1 MLDWMKKL
9 FNKEEEQTAMN
20 KEVPKQIES
29 QPKIPRVNH
38 YTEAREA
45 QMASRNAG
53 KCRFPLIPDDGFDED
68 DVREQPRFEEQ
79 HVQSGVYEDQP
90 TQRGIK
96 VERSRRPYVEKVVA
110 TYEEPEVQYEPDPEP
125 VVKKVSVPSQESSR
139 RPFRPTEMI
148 SPIYGYNRPS
158 VEKKVEKQEEEKER
172 EDLEISVEGKSVV
185 DAWLEKKGYTLSAF
199 SEGQTTTPSSSGR
212 AGNQQEEQNHSKK
225 EEKSVVDQ
233 WLEKNG
239 YEIERQEP
247 VVEEKEVVQE
257 INTPQEVSA
266 DEFLHKTIAERT
278 EDAGKEKDV
287 VVSNENSL
295 QEELVD
301 SQVEHED
308 TILAEEMKCNT
319 EIEKQTSEESVIV
332 KAEEKLEE
340 TIIVE
345 IPEEFAEIAE
355 TEEPEVE
362 VTAETEESEEVEVTA
377 ETEESEEVEVIA
389 EAEESEEVEVTAET
403 EESEEVEVTAETEES
418 EEVEVTAEA
427 EESEEVEV
435 TAETE
440 EFEEVK
446 VIAEAEES
454 EEAEVTTETEES
466 EEVEEIAETE
476 ESEEVE
482 EIAEAEESEE
492 VEVIAEA
499 EESEEVEVTTETEES
514 EEVEVTAETEESEE
528 VEVTAEAEESE
539 EVEVTAETEE
549 FEEVKVIAEAEESEE
564 AEVTT
569 ETEESEE
576 VEEIAETEESEEVE
590 EIAEAEESEEVEV
603 IAEAEESE
611 EVEVTTETEESEE
624 VEVTAETEESEEV
637 EVTAEAE
644 ESEEVEVTAETEE
657 FEEVKVIAEAEE
669 SEEVEEI
676 AEAEESEVEAFVEL
690 EETQPEMV
698 LDEAIEQKS
707 EFIHVAE
714 ADEQTKK
721 DVQSFANVLIAET
734 EENKLVVEEALVAE
748 EQPVVEE
755 APIAEGK
762 PVVEEAPVAEEQLVV
777 EEALVAEEQPVVEE
791 APIAEGKSVVEEAPV
806 AEEQLVVEETT
817 IAEEKPVVPK
827 EEPKRE
833 KKRHVPFNVVMLK
846 QDRTRLMERHAART
860 SVMQPSMGERVENKP
875 VHQVEE
881 SPVQQVVVESRV
893 EEQPVKQVVVD
904 PQVEEQ
910 PMQQVV
916 VEPQVEEQPM
926 QQVVV
931 EPQVKE
937 QPMQQVVV
945 EPQVE
950 VQPMQQVVV
959 EPQVKEQPMQQVVVE
974 PQVKEQPMQQVVV
987 EPQVEEQLG
996 QQMVVE
1002 SQVEEKP
1009 MQQVVVEQV
1018 QKPISSTEVQEKAYV
1033 VNQRENDMRN
1043 VLQTPPTYTV
1053 PPLALLS
1060 IPRQAALD
1068 NKEWLEEQKELLD
1081 TTFNNFH
1088 VGAHVINVSQGPA
1101 VTRFEVQPD
1110 PGVKVNKIT
1119 NLSDDIKLSLAAKDI
1134 RIEAPIPGKSA
1145 IGIEVPNKESKPVFL
1160 REILRSPVFTK
1171 SESPLTVAL
1180 GLDISGDPIVTDIR
1194 KMPHGLIAGAT
1205 GSGKSVCINAIL
1217 TSILYKAKPHEVKL
1231 MLIDP
1236 KMVELAPYNSVPH
1249 LVAPVITDVKAATAA
1264 LKWAVEEMERRY
1276 ELFAHAGARDLTR
1289 YNTIVSERE
1298 IPGETLPYIVI
1309 VIDELADLMMVA
1321 PGDVEEAICR
1331 IAQKARACGIHLL
1344 VATQRPSVDVITGL
1358 IKSNIPTR
1366 IAFTVSSQ
1374 VDSRTIIDIGGA
1386 EKLLGRGD
1394 MLFLGNGTSKP
1405 VRVQGVY
1412 VSDDEIEKTVDHV
1425 KKQMKPNY
1433 LFQQEDL
1440 LAKTEQSE
1448 SEDELFFDACQFV
1461 VEQGG
1466 ASTSSVQRKF
1476 RIGYNR
1482 AARLIEEMESQ
1493 GIISEARGT
1502 KPRDVLISEDEF
1514 AAMQET
1520 NV

>member
-53 KCRFPLIPDDGFDED
+53 KCRFPLVPDNGFDEED
-68 DVREQPRFEEQ
+68 ESEVNRFEEQ
-79 HVQSGVYEDQP
+79 PVQGVTYEEP
-90 TQRGIK
+90 TAQRGIK
-96 VERSRRPYVEKVVA
+96 VERSRRPYVEKVVS
-110 TYEEPEVQYEPDPEP
+110 TYEEPEVQYEPVRES
-125 VVKKVSVPSQESSR
+125 VVKKASVPSQESNR

-158 VEKKVEKQEEEKER
+158 VEKKEEKQEEVKER

-185 DAWLEKKGYTLSAF
+185 DAWLEKKGYTLSDF
-199 SEGQTTTPSSSGR
+199 SEGQAPTSSSHR
-212 AGNQQEEQNHSKK
+212 AANQQGEQQYEENKK

-239 YEIERQEP
+239 YEIERQVP
-247 VVEEKEVVQE
+247 LVEEKEVVQE
-257 INTPQEVSA
+257 ISAPQEVPA
-266 DEFLHKTIAERT
+266 DELLHKTVAEQM
-278 EDAGKEKDV
+278 ESAKLEKDV
-287 VVSNENSL
+287 VVLNENNL
-295 QEELVD
+295 QEELVA
-301 SQVEHED
+301 SKVEHED
-308 TILAEEMKCNT
+308 TILSEEIKRNT
-319 EIEKQTSEESVIV
+319 EIKQPTIEVEKQAPEESVIV

-345 IPEEFAEIAE
+345 IPEE
-355 TEEPEVE
+355 V
-362 VTAETEESEEVEVTA
+362 SK
-377 ETEESEEVEVIA
+377 VEVI
-389 EAEESEEVEVTAET
+389 
-403 EESEEVEVTAETEES
+403 
-418 EEVEVTAEA
+418 
-427 EESEEVEV
+427 
-435 TAETE
+435 AETE
-440 EFEEVK
+440 EFEEVVMETEAPEEVE
-446 VIAEAEES
+446 VITETEES
-454 EEAEVTTETEES
+454 EEAEV
-466 EEVEEIAETE
+466 
-476 ESEEVE
+476 
-482 EIAEAEESEE
+482 IAEAEESEE

-499 EESEEVEVTTETEES
+499 EESEEVEVITETEEL
-514 EEVEVTAETEESEE
+514 
-528 VEVTAEAEESE
+528 
-539 EVEVTAETEE
+539 
-549 FEEVKVIAEAEESEE
+549 EE
-564 AEVTT
+564 AEV
-569 ETEESEE
+569 
-576 VEEIAETEESEEVE
+576 
-590 EIAEAEESEEVEV
+590 IAEAEESEEVEV

-611 EVEVTTETEESEE
+611 EVEVITETEELEEVEVIAETEELEEVEVITETEELEEAEVIEETEESEE
-624 VEVTAETEESEEV
+624 VE
-637 EVTAEAE
+637 
-644 ESEEVEVTAETEE
+644 
-657 FEEVKVIAEAEE
+657 VIAEAEE
-669 SEEVEEI
+669 SEEVEVIAEVEESEEAEVIAETEESEEVEVIAETEELEEAEVIEETEESEEVEVI
-676 AEAEESEVEAFVEL
+676 AEAEESEEVEVIAEVEESEEAEVIAETEESEEVEVIAETKAPVVETFVAL
-690 EETQPEMV
+690 EEIQQEG
-698 LDEAIEQKS
+698 EAIEQKS

-721 DVQSFANVLIAET
+721 DVQSFADVLI
-734 EENKLVVEEALVAE
+734 AE

-755 APIAEGK
+755 APVVEEQPVAEETLVAEEQR
-762 PVVEEAPVAEEQLVV
+762 VVEEAPVAEEQR
-777 EEALVAEEQPVVEE
+777 VVEE
-791 APIAEGKSVVEEAPV
+791 APVVEEQSVVEEAPV
-806 AEEQLVVEETT
+806 VEEQPVAEETPVTEEQ
-817 IAEEKPVVPK
+817 PVVQK

-846 QDRTRLMERHAART
+846 QDRTRLMERHAARANA
-860 SVMQPSMGERVENKP
+860 MQPSANVRVENKP
-875 VHQVEE
+875 VQQEVAEPQVEE
-881 SPVQQVVVESRV
+881 HPVQQVAAEPQMEEHPVQQVVA
-893 EEQPVKQVVVD
+893 K

-910 PMQQVV
+910 TMKQVV
-916 VEPQVEEQPM
+916 AEPQVEERPVQQEVAEPQVEEQPM
-926 QQVVV
+926 QQVVA
-931 EPQVKE
+931 
-937 QPMQQVVV
+937 

-950 VQPMQQVVV
+950 EHSVQQVVA
-959 EPQVKEQPMQQVVVE
+959 
-974 PQVKEQPMQQVVV
+974 
-987 EPQVEEQLG
+987 EPQVEEQ
-996 QQMVVE
+996 
-1002 SQVEEKP
+1002 P
-1009 MQQVVVEQV
+1009 IQQVVVEQV

-1043 VLQTPPTYTV
+1043 VLHTPPTYTV

-1060 IPRQAALD
+1060 IPQQSALD
-1068 NKEWLEEQKELLD
+1068 NTEWLEEQKELLD

-1433 LFQQEDL
+1433 LFKQEDL
-1440 LAKTEQSE
+1440 LAKTEQAE
-1448 SEDELFFDACQFV
+1448 SEDELFFEACQFV

-1482 AARLIEEMESQ
+1482 AARLIEEMQSQ

>member
-1 MLDWMKKL
+1 
-9 FNKEEEQTAMN
+9 
-20 KEVPKQIES
+20 I
-29 QPKIPRVNH
+29 
-38 YTEAREA
+38 
-45 QMASRNAG
+45 
-53 KCRFPLIPDDGFDED
+53 
-68 DVREQPRFEEQ
+68 
-79 HVQSGVYEDQP
+79 
-90 TQRGIK
+90 
-96 VERSRRPYVEKVVA
+96 
-110 TYEEPEVQYEPDPEP
+110 
-125 VVKKVSVPSQESSR
+125 
-139 RPFRPTEMI
+139 
-148 SPIYGYNRPS
+148 
-158 VEKKVEKQEEEKER
+158 
-172 EDLEISVEGKSVV
+172 
-185 DAWLEKKGYTLSAF
+185 
-199 SEGQTTTPSSSGR
+199 
-212 AGNQQEEQNHSKK
+212 
-225 EEKSVVDQ
+225 
-233 WLEKNG
+233 
-239 YEIERQEP
+239 
-247 VVEEKEVVQE
+247 
-257 INTPQEVSA
+257 
-266 DEFLHKTIAERT
+266 
-278 EDAGKEKDV
+278 
-287 VVSNENSL
+287 
-295 QEELVD
+295 
-301 SQVEHED
+301 
-308 TILAEEMKCNT
+308 
-319 EIEKQTSEESVIV
+319 
-332 KAEEKLEE
+332 
-340 TIIVE
+340 
-345 IPEEFAEIAE
+345 
-355 TEEPEVE
+355 
-362 VTAETEESEEVEVTA
+362 A

-389 EAEESEEVEVTAET
+389 EAEEVEVIAETEEVEVIAET
-403 EESEEVEVTAETEES
+403 EESEEVEVIAEAKELEEVEVIAETEES
-418 EEVEVTAEA
+418 EEVEVIAEAKELEEVEVIAEA

-435 TAETE
+435 IAEAKESE
-440 EFEEVK
+440 EVEVIAEAKELEEVEVIAEAEESEEVK

-454 EEAEVTTETEES
+454 EEAEV
-466 EEVEEIAETE
+466 
-476 ESEEVE
+476 
-482 EIAEAEESEE
+482 IAEAEELEE

-499 EESEEVEVTTETEES
+499 EESEEV
-514 EEVEVTAETEESEE
+514 
-528 VEVTAEAEESE
+528 
-539 EVEVTAETEE
+539 
-549 FEEVKVIAEAEESEE
+549 
-564 AEVTT
+564 
-569 ETEESEE
+569 
-576 VEEIAETEESEEVE
+576 
-590 EIAEAEESEEVEV
+590 
-603 IAEAEESE
+603 
-611 EVEVTTETEESEE
+611 
-624 VEVTAETEESEEV
+624 
-637 EVTAEAE
+637 
-644 ESEEVEVTAETEE
+644 
-657 FEEVKVIAEAEE
+657 
-669 SEEVEEI
+669 
-676 AEAEESEVEAFVEL
+676 
-690 EETQPEMV
+690 
-698 LDEAIEQKS
+698 EAIEQKS

-734 EENKLVVEEALVAE
+734 EENRRVVEEAQVAEEQRVVEEAPVVEEQRVVEETPVVEEQRVIEETLIAE
-748 EQPVVEE
+748 EQPVV
-755 APIAEGK
+755 
-762 PVVEEAPVAEEQLVV
+762 Q
-777 EEALVAEEQPVVEE
+777 
-791 APIAEGKSVVEEAPV
+791 
-806 AEEQLVVEETT
+806 
-817 IAEEKPVVPK
+817 K

-846 QDRTRLMERHAART
+846 QDRTRLMERHAARANA
-860 SVMQPSMGERVENKP
+860 MQPSANVRVENKP
-875 VHQVEE
+875 VQQEVAEPQVEE
-881 SPVQQVVVESRV
+881 RPVQQVVAE
-893 EEQPVKQVVVD
+893 
-904 PQVEEQ
+904 PQVEEN

-916 VEPQVEEQPM
+916 VEPQVEERP
-926 QQVVV
+926 V
-931 EPQVKE
+931 
-937 QPMQQVVV
+937 
-945 EPQVE
+945 
-950 VQPMQQVVV
+950 
-959 EPQVKEQPMQQVVVE
+959 
-974 PQVKEQPMQQVVV
+974 QQVVV
-987 EPQVEEQLG
+987 EPQVEERPV
-996 QQMVVE
+996 QQVVE
-1002 SQVEEKP
+1002 PQVEEQP

-1043 VLQTPPTYTV
+1043 VLHTPLTYTV

-1060 IPRQAALD
+1060 IPQQSALD
-1068 NKEWLEEQKELLD
+1068 NTEWLEEQKELLD

-1433 LFQQEDL
+1433 LFKQEDL
-1440 LAKTEQSE
+1440 LAKTEQAE
-1448 SEDELFFDACQFV
+1448 SEDELFLDACQFV

-1493 GIISEARGT
+1493 GIISEGRGT

>member
-53 KCRFPLIPDDGFDED
+53 KCRFPLVPDNGFDEED
-68 DVREQPRFEEQ
+68 ESEVNRFEEQ
-79 HVQSGVYEDQP
+79 PIQGVTYEEP
-90 TQRGIK
+90 TAQRGIK
-96 VERSRRPYVEKVVA
+96 VERSRRPYVEKVVS
-110 TYEEPEVQYEPDPEP
+110 TYEEPEVQYEPVRES
-125 VVKKVSVPSQESSR
+125 VVKKASAPSQESNR

-158 VEKKVEKQEEEKER
+158 VEKKEEKQEEVKER

-185 DAWLEKKGYTLSAF
+185 DAWLEKKGYKLSDF
-199 SEGQTTTPSSSGR
+199 SEGQAPTSSSHR
-212 AGNQQEEQNHSKK
+212 AANQQGEQQYEENKK

-239 YEIERQEP
+239 YEIERQVVP
-247 VVEEKEVVQE
+247 LVEEKEVIQE
-257 INTPQEVSA
+257 MSTPQEVSA
-266 DEFLHKTIAERT
+266 DELLHKTVAEQM
-278 EDAGKEKDV
+278 ESAKLEKDV
-287 VVSNENSL
+287 VVLNENNL
-295 QEELVD
+295 QEELVA
-301 SQVEHED
+301 SKVEHED
-308 TILAEEMKCNT
+308 TILSEEIKRNT
-319 EIEKQTSEESVIV
+319 EIKQPTIEVEKQAPEESVIV

-345 IPEEFAEIAE
+345 IPEEVSKVEVIAE
-355 TEEPEVE
+355 TEELEEVVMETEAPEEVE
-362 VTAETEESEEVEVTA
+362 AEGSEEVEVIAETEEVEVIA
-377 ETEESEEVEVIA
+377 ETKEPEEVVMETEEVEVIAEAEEVEVIVETEESEEVEVIA
-389 EAEESEEVEVTAET
+389 EAEEVEVIVET
-403 EESEEVEVTAETEES
+403 EESEEVEVIAETKEPEEVVMETEEVEVIAEAKES
-418 EEVEVTAEA
+418 EEVEVIAEA
-427 EESEEVEV
+427 KESEEVEV
-435 TAETE
+435 
-440 EFEEVK
+440 
-446 VIAEAEES
+446 IAEAK
-454 EEAEVTTETEES
+454 ES
-466 EEVEEIAETE
+466 EEVEVIAET
-476 ESEEVE
+476 
-482 EIAEAEESEE
+482 EESEE

-499 EESEEVEVTTETEES
+499 KEL
-514 EEVEVTAETEESEE
+514 
-528 VEVTAEAEESE
+528 
-539 EVEVTAETEE
+539 
-549 FEEVKVIAEAEESEE
+549 
-564 AEVTT
+564 
-569 ETEESEE
+569 
-576 VEEIAETEESEEVE
+576 
-590 EIAEAEESEEVEV
+590 EEVEV
-603 IAEAEESE
+603 IAEAEE
-611 EVEVTTETEESEE
+611 TE
-624 VEVTAETEESEEV
+624 
-637 EVTAEAE
+637 
-644 ESEEVEVTAETEE
+644 
-657 FEEVKVIAEAEE
+657 VIAETKAPVVETF
-669 SEEVEEI
+669 VALEEI
-676 AEAEESEVEAFVEL
+676 QQE
-690 EETQPEMV
+690 
-698 LDEAIEQKS
+698 DEAIEQKS

-734 EENKLVVEEALVAE
+734 EENRRVVEEAQVAEEQRVVEEAPVVEEQRVVEETPIAE
-748 EQPVVEE
+748 EQPVV
-755 APIAEGK
+755 
-762 PVVEEAPVAEEQLVV
+762 Q
-777 EEALVAEEQPVVEE
+777 
-791 APIAEGKSVVEEAPV
+791 
-806 AEEQLVVEETT
+806 
-817 IAEEKPVVPK
+817 K

-846 QDRTRLMERHAART
+846 QDRTRLMERHAARANA
-860 SVMQPSMGERVENKP
+860 MQPSANVRVENKP
-875 VHQVEE
+875 VQQEVAEPQVEE
-881 SPVQQVVVESRV
+881 RPVQQVVAE
-893 EEQPVKQVVVD
+893 
-904 PQVEEQ
+904 PQVEERPVQ
-910 PMQQVV
+910 QVVAEPQVEENPMQQVV
-916 VEPQVEEQPM
+916 VEPQVEERP
-926 QQVVV
+926 V
-931 EPQVKE
+931 
-937 QPMQQVVV
+937 
-945 EPQVE
+945 
-950 VQPMQQVVV
+950 
-959 EPQVKEQPMQQVVVE
+959 
-974 PQVKEQPMQQVVV
+974 QQVVV
-987 EPQVEEQLG
+987 EPQVEERPV
-996 QQMVVE
+996 QQVVAE
-1002 SQVEEKP
+1002 PQVEERPVQQVAEPQVEERPVQQVVAEPQVEEQP

-1043 VLQTPPTYTV
+1043 VLHTPPTYTV

-1060 IPRQAALD
+1060 IPQQSALD
-1068 NKEWLEEQKELLD
+1068 NTEWLEEQKELLD

-1433 LFQQEDL
+1433 LFKQEDL
-1440 LAKTEQSE
+1440 LAKTEQAE
-1448 SEDELFFDACQFV
+1448 SEDELFLDACQFV

-1493 GIISEARGT
+1493 GIISEGRGT

>member
-20 KEVPKQIES
+20 KEVPKQVES

-53 KCRFPLIPDDGFDED
+53 KCRFPLVPDNGFDEE
-68 DVREQPRFEEQ
+68 DVIETGHFEEQ
-79 HVQSGVYEDQP
+79 PVQAVTYEDQP
-90 TQRGIK
+90 IQRGIK
-96 VERSRRPYVEKVVA
+96 VERSRRQYVAKVVS
-110 TYEEPEVQYEPDPEP
+110 TYEEPEMQHEPEREP
-125 VVKKVSVPSQESSR
+125 VVKKASAPTQESNR

-158 VEKKVEKQEEEKER
+158 VEKKEEKQEEEKER
-172 EDLEISVEGKSVV
+172 EDLEISVEGKPVV
-185 DAWLEKKGYTLSAF
+185 DAWLEKKGYTLSDF
-199 SEGQTTTPSSSGR
+199 SQGQATNSSSHEGVDQR
-212 AGNQQEEQNHSKK
+212 DQQSKK

-247 VVEEKEVVQE
+247 IVEEKEVVQE
-257 INTPQEVSA
+257 ISAPQEVPA
-266 DEFLHKTIAERT
+266 AELLHETIAERM
-278 EDAGKEKDV
+278 EDAKQESDV
-287 VVSNENSL
+287 VAKNTL
-295 QEELVD
+295 QAELVD
-301 SQVEHED
+301 SKVEHED
-308 TILAEEMKCNT
+308 TILSEETKRNT
-319 EIEKQTSEESVIV
+319 EIEQPTIEVEKQAPEESVIV

-345 IPEEFAEIAE
+345 IPEEVEVIAEAEEREEAEVIAEAEEQEEVEVIAE
-355 TEEPEVE
+355 TEEQEEVE
-362 VTAETEESEEVEVTA
+362 VIAETEEREEVEVIA
-377 ETEESEEVEVIA
+377 ETEEQEEVEVIAETEEREEVEVIA
-389 EAEESEEVEVTAET
+389 EAEERE
-403 EESEEVEVTAETEES
+403 
-418 EEVEVTAEA
+418 EA
-427 EESEEVEV
+427 E
-435 TAETE
+435 
-440 EFEEVK
+440 
-446 VIAEAEES
+446 VIAEAEEQ
-454 EEAEVTTETEES
+454 
-466 EEVEEIAETE
+466 
-476 ESEEVE
+476 
-482 EIAEAEESEE
+482 EE
-492 VEVIAEA
+492 VEVIAE
-499 EESEEVEVTTETEES
+499 TEEQ
-514 EEVEVTAETEESEE
+514 
-528 VEVTAEAEESE
+528 
-539 EVEVTAETEE
+539 
-549 FEEVKVIAEAEESEE
+549 
-564 AEVTT
+564 
-569 ETEESEE
+569 
-576 VEEIAETEESEEVE
+576 
-590 EIAEAEESEEVEV
+590 EEVEV
-603 IAEAEESE
+603 IAE
-611 EVEVTTETEESEE
+611 TEERE
-624 VEVTAETEESEEV
+624 
-637 EVTAEAE
+637 EAE
-644 ESEEVEVTAETEE
+644 
-657 FEEVKVIAEAEE
+657 VIAEAEE
-669 SEEVEEI
+669 QEEVEVITETEEREEAEVI
-676 AEAEESEVEAFVEL
+676 VEAEEQEEVEVIAETEAPEEVEPVVL
-690 EETQPEMV
+690 EETQQEMV
-698 LDEAIEQKS
+698 LNEAIEQKN

-721 DVQSFANVLIAET
+721 DVQSFADVLIR
-734 EENKLVVEEALVAE
+734 EEQLVVEETPIVE
-748 EQPVVEE
+748 EQPVAEETPIVEE
-755 APIAEGK
+755 Q
-762 PVVEEAPVAEEQLVV
+762 PVVEEAPVAEEQ
-777 EEALVAEEQPVVEE
+777 PVVEE
-791 APIAEGKSVVEEAPV
+791 TPV
-806 AEEQLVVEETT
+806 AEEQLVVEETPV
-817 IAEEKPVVPK
+817 AEEQSVVEEAPIVEEQPVVQK

-860 SVMQPSMGERVENKP
+860 NAMQPSMSERVENKS

-881 SPVQQVVVESRV
+881 
-893 EEQPVKQVVVD
+893 K
-904 PQVEEQ
+904 

-916 VEPQVEEQPM
+916 VEPQVEEKP
-926 QQVVV
+926 V
-931 EPQVKE
+931 
-937 QPMQQVVV
+937 QQVVV

-950 VQPMQQVVV
+950 EKPVQQVVV
-959 EPQVKEQPMQQVVVE
+959 EPQVEEK
-974 PQVKEQPMQQVVV
+974 PMQQVVV
-987 EPQVEEQLG
+987 EPQVEEKPM
-996 QQMVVE
+996 QQVVVE
-1002 SQVEEKP
+1002 PQVEEKP
-1009 MQQVVVEQV
+1009 MQQVVVEPQVEEKPMQQVVVEPQVEEKPVQQVVAEQV
-1018 QKPISSTEVQEKAYV
+1018 QKPISSTEVEEKAYV
-1033 VNQRENDMRN
+1033 VNQRENDVRN
-1043 VLQTPPTYTV
+1043 VLQTPPTYTI
-1053 PPLALLS
+1053 PPLTLLS
-1060 IPRQAALD
+1060 IPQQAALD
-1068 NKEWLEEQKELLD
+1068 NTEWLEEQKELLD

-1433 LFQQEDL
+1433 LFKQEDL
-1440 LAKTEQSE
+1440 LAKTEQAE
-1448 SEDELFFDACQFV
+1448 SEDELFFEACQYV

>member
-20 KEVPKQIES
+20 KEVPKQVES

-53 KCRFPLIPDDGFDED
+53 KCRFPLVPDNGFDEED
-68 DVREQPRFEEQ
+68 ESEVNRFEEQ
-79 HVQSGVYEDQP
+79 PVQGVTYEEP
-90 TQRGIK
+90 TAQRGIK
-96 VERSRRPYVEKVVA
+96 VERSRRPYVEKVVS
-110 TYEEPEVQYEPDPEP
+110 TYEEPEVQYEPVRES
-125 VVKKVSVPSQESSR
+125 VVKKASVPSQESNR

-158 VEKKVEKQEEEKER
+158 VEKKEEKQEEVKER

-185 DAWLEKKGYTLSAF
+185 DAWLEKKGYTLSDF
-199 SEGQTTTPSSSGR
+199 SEGQAPTSSSHR
-212 AGNQQEEQNHSKK
+212 AANQQGEQQYEENKK

-239 YEIERQEP
+239 YEIECQVP
-247 VVEEKEVVQE
+247 LVEEKEVIQE
-257 INTPQEVSA
+257 MSTPQEVSA
-266 DEFLHKTIAERT
+266 DELLHKTVAEQM
-278 EDAGKEKDV
+278 ESAKLEKDV
-287 VVSNENSL
+287 VVLNENNL
-295 QEELVD
+295 QEELVA
-301 SQVEHED
+301 SKVEHED
-308 TILAEEMKCNT
+308 TILSEEIKRNT
-319 EIEKQTSEESVIV
+319 EIKQPTIEVEKQAPEESVIV

-345 IPEEFAEIAE
+345 IPEE
-355 TEEPEVE
+355 V
-362 VTAETEESEEVEVTA
+362 SK
-377 ETEESEEVEVIA
+377 VEVI
-389 EAEESEEVEVTAET
+389 
-403 EESEEVEVTAETEES
+403 
-418 EEVEVTAEA
+418 
-427 EESEEVEV
+427 
-435 TAETE
+435 AETE
-440 EFEEVK
+440 EFEEVVMETEAPEEVE
-446 VIAEAEES
+446 VITETEES
-454 EEAEVTTETEES
+454 EEAEV
-466 EEVEEIAETE
+466 
-476 ESEEVE
+476 
-482 EIAEAEESEE
+482 IAEAEESEE

-499 EESEEVEVTTETEES
+499 EESEEVEGITETEEL
-514 EEVEVTAETEESEE
+514 
-528 VEVTAEAEESE
+528 
-539 EVEVTAETEE
+539 
-549 FEEVKVIAEAEESEE
+549 EE
-564 AEVTT
+564 AEV
-569 ETEESEE
+569 
-576 VEEIAETEESEEVE
+576 
-590 EIAEAEESEEVEV
+590 IAEAEESEEVEV

-611 EVEVTTETEESEE
+611 EVEGI
-624 VEVTAETEESEEV
+624 
-637 EVTAEAE
+637 AEAE
-644 ESEEVEVTAETEE
+644 ESEEVEGITETEE
-657 FEEVKVIAEAEE
+657 SEEAEVIAEAEE
-669 SEEVEEI
+669 SEEVEVI
-676 AEAEESEVEAFVEL
+676 AEAEVIAETKAPVVETFVAL
-690 EETQPEMV
+690 EEIQQEA
-698 LDEAIEQKS
+698 EAIEQKS

-721 DVQSFANVLIAET
+721 DVQSFADVLI
-734 EENKLVVEEALVAE
+734 AE

-755 APIAEGK
+755 APIVEEQSVA
-762 PVVEEAPVAEEQLVV
+762 EEAPVAEEQR
-777 EEALVAEEQPVVEE
+777 VVEE
-791 APIAEGKSVVEEAPV
+791 APVVEEQSVVEEAPV
-806 AEEQLVVEETT
+806 AEEQRVVEEAPVVEEQSVVEEAPV
-817 IAEEKPVVPK
+817 AEEQQVVEEAPVAEEQRVVEEAPVVEEQSVVKEASVAEEQRVVEEAPVVEEQPVVQK

-846 QDRTRLMERHAART
+846 QDRTRLMERHAARANA
-860 SVMQPSMGERVENKP
+860 MQSSANVRVENKP
-875 VHQVEE
+875 VQQEVAEPQVEE
-881 SPVQQVVVESRV
+881 RPVQQVVAE
-893 EEQPVKQVVVD
+893 
-904 PQVEEQ
+904 PQVEEHLV
-910 PMQQVV
+910 QQVV
-916 VEPQVEEQPM
+916 AEPQVEERPVQQEVAEPQVEEQPM
-926 QQVVV
+926 QQVVA
-931 EPQVKE
+931 
-937 QPMQQVVV
+937 

-950 VQPMQQVVV
+950 ERPVQQVVA
-959 EPQVKEQPMQQVVVE
+959 EPQVEEHPVQQVVA
-974 PQVKEQPMQQVVV
+974 
-987 EPQVEEQLG
+987 EPQVEEQ
-996 QQMVVE
+996 
-1002 SQVEEKP
+1002 P
-1009 MQQVVVEQV
+1009 IQQVVVEQV

-1043 VLQTPPTYTV
+1043 VLHTPPTYTV

-1060 IPRQAALD
+1060 IPQQSALD
-1068 NKEWLEEQKELLD
+1068 NTEWLEEQKELLD

-1433 LFQQEDL
+1433 LFKQEDL
-1440 LAKTEQSE
+1440 LAKTEQAE
-1448 SEDELFFDACQFV
+1448 SEDELFFEACQFV

-1482 AARLIEEMESQ
+1482 AARLIEEMQSQ

>member
-53 KCRFPLIPDDGFDED
+53 KCRFPLVPDNGFDEED
-68 DVREQPRFEEQ
+68 ESEVNRFEEQ
-79 HVQSGVYEDQP
+79 PVQGVAYEEP
-90 TQRGIK
+90 TAQRGIK
-96 VERSRRPYVEKVVA
+96 VERSRRPYVEKVVS
-110 TYEEPEVQYEPDPEP
+110 TYEEPEVQYEPVRES
-125 VVKKVSVPSQESSR
+125 VVKKASAPSQESNR

-158 VEKKVEKQEEEKER
+158 VEKKVEKQEEVKER
-172 EDLEISVEGKSVV
+172 EDLEISVEGKAVV
-185 DAWLEKKGYTLSAF
+185 DAWLEKKGYKLSDF
-199 SEGQTTTPSSSGR
+199 SEGQATSSAPGEVVEQK
-212 AGNQQEEQNHSKK
+212 GQQSKK

-239 YEIERQEP
+239 YEIERQVP
-247 VVEEKEVVQE
+247 LVEEKEVIKE
-257 INTPQEVSA
+257 MSTPQEVSA
-266 DEFLHKTIAERT
+266 DELLHKTVAEQM
-278 EDAGKEKDV
+278 ESAKLEKDV
-287 VVSNENSL
+287 VVLNENNL
-295 QEELVD
+295 QEELVA
-301 SQVEHED
+301 SKVEHED
-308 TILAEEMKCNT
+308 TILSEEIKRNT
-319 EIEKQTSEESVIV
+319 EIKQPTIEVEKQAPEESVIV

-345 IPEEFAEIAE
+345 IPEELE
-355 TEEPEVE
+355 EVE
-362 VTAETEESEEVEVTA
+362 VIAETEESEEVEVIAEAEELEEVEVIAETEELEEVEVIA

-389 EAEESEEVEVTAET
+389 EAEESEEVEVITET
-403 EESEEVEVTAETEES
+403 EEQEEVEV
-418 EEVEVTAEA
+418 
-427 EESEEVEV
+427 
-435 TAETE
+435 
-440 EFEEVK
+440 
-446 VIAEAEES
+446 
-454 EEAEVTTETEES
+454 
-466 EEVEEIAETE
+466 IAETE
-476 ESEEVE
+476 ELEEVE
-482 EIAEAEESEE
+482 VIAETEELEEVEVIAEAEESEE

-499 EESEEVEVTTETEES
+499 EELEEVEVI
-514 EEVEVTAETEESEE
+514 AETEELEE
-528 VEVTAEAEESE
+528 VE
-539 EVEVTAETEE
+539 
-549 FEEVKVIAEAEESEE
+549 VIAEAEEL
-564 AEVTT
+564 
-569 ETEESEE
+569 EE
-576 VEEIAETEESEEVE
+576 VEVIAET
-590 EIAEAEESEEVEV
+590 EESEEVEV
-603 IAEAEESE
+603 IAEAEEQE
-611 EVEVTTETEESEE
+611 EVEVI
-624 VEVTAETEESEEV
+624 AETEESEEV
-637 EVTAEAE
+637 EVIAETEELEEVEVIAETEELEEVEVIAETE
-644 ESEEVEVTAETEE
+644 ESEEVEVIAEAEELEEVEVIAETEE
-657 FEEVKVIAEAEE
+657 LEEVEVIAETEE
-669 SEEVEEI
+669 SEEVEVI
-676 AEAEESEVEAFVEL
+676 TEAEETEAPVVETFVAL
-690 EETQPEMV
+690 EEIQQE
-698 LDEAIEQKS
+698 DEVIEQKS

-714 ADEQTKK
+714 ADEQTKN

-734 EENKLVVEEALVAE
+734 EENRRVVEEASVAE
-748 EQPVVEE
+748 EQ
-755 APIAEGK
+755 
-762 PVVEEAPVAEEQLVV
+762 
-777 EEALVAEEQPVVEE
+777 
-791 APIAEGKSVVEEAPV
+791 SVVEEAPV
-806 AEEQLVVEETT
+806 AEEQ
-817 IAEEKPVVPK
+817 PVVQK

-860 SVMQPSMGERVENKP
+860 KAMQPSVDVRVENKP
-875 VHQVEE
+875 V
-881 SPVQQVVVESRV
+881 QQE
-893 EEQPVKQVVVD
+893 
-904 PQVEEQ
+904 
-910 PMQQVV
+910 V
-916 VEPQVEEQPM
+916 VEPQVEEQPV
-926 QQVVV
+926 QQ
-931 EPQVKE
+931 E
-937 QPMQQVVV
+937 
-945 EPQVE
+945 
-950 VQPMQQVVV
+950 
-959 EPQVKEQPMQQVVVE
+959 
-974 PQVKEQPMQQVVV
+974 VV
-987 EPQVEEQLG
+987 EPQVEEQPV
-996 QQMVVE
+996 QQEVVEPQVEEQPVQQEVVEPQVEEQPVQQEVVEPQVEEQPVQQEVVEPQVEEQPVQQEVVEPQVEEQPVQQEVVEPQVEEQPVQRVVVE
-1002 SQVEEKP
+1002 SQVEQP
-1009 MQQVVVEQV
+1009 IQQVVVEQV
-1018 QKPISSTEVQEKAYV
+1018 QKPISSTEVKEKAYV

-1043 VLQTPPTYTV
+1043 VLHTPPTYTV

-1060 IPRQAALD
+1060 IPQQTALD
-1068 NKEWLEEQKELLD
+1068 NTEWLEEQKELLD

-1405 VRVQGVY
+1405 VRIQGVY

-1425 KKQMKPNY
+1425 RKQMKPNY
-1433 LFQQEDL
+1433 LFKQEDL
-1440 LAKTEQSE
+1440 LAKTEQAE

-1493 GIISEARGT
+1493 GIISEGRGT

>member
-1 MLDWMKKL
+1 V
-9 FNKEEEQTAMN
+9 
-20 KEVPKQIES
+20 EV
-29 QPKIPRVNH
+29 
-38 YTEAREA
+38 
-45 QMASRNAG
+45 
-53 KCRFPLIPDDGFDED
+53 
-68 DVREQPRFEEQ
+68 
-79 HVQSGVYEDQP
+79 
-90 TQRGIK
+90 
-96 VERSRRPYVEKVVA
+96 
-110 TYEEPEVQYEPDPEP
+110 
-125 VVKKVSVPSQESSR
+125 
-139 RPFRPTEMI
+139 
-148 SPIYGYNRPS
+148 
-158 VEKKVEKQEEEKER
+158 
-172 EDLEISVEGKSVV
+172 
-185 DAWLEKKGYTLSAF
+185 
-199 SEGQTTTPSSSGR
+199 
-212 AGNQQEEQNHSKK
+212 
-225 EEKSVVDQ
+225 
-233 WLEKNG
+233 
-239 YEIERQEP
+239 
-247 VVEEKEVVQE
+247 
-257 INTPQEVSA
+257 
-266 DEFLHKTIAERT
+266 
-278 EDAGKEKDV
+278 
-287 VVSNENSL
+287 
-295 QEELVD
+295 
-301 SQVEHED
+301 
-308 TILAEEMKCNT
+308 
-319 EIEKQTSEESVIV
+319 
-332 KAEEKLEE
+332 
-340 TIIVE
+340 
-345 IPEEFAEIAE
+345 IAE
-355 TEEPEVE
+355 TEEPEEVE
-362 VTAETEESEEVEVTA
+362 VITETEESEEVEVIT

-389 EAEESEEVEVTAET
+389 EAEESEEVEV
-403 EESEEVEVTAETEES
+403 
-418 EEVEVTAEA
+418 
-427 EESEEVEV
+427 
-435 TAETE
+435 
-440 EFEEVK
+440 
-446 VIAEAEES
+446 IAEVEES
-454 EEAEVTTETEES
+454 EEAEV
-466 EEVEEIAETE
+466 IAE
-476 ESEEVE
+476 V
-482 EIAEAEESEE
+482 EESEE

-499 EESEEVEVTTETEES
+499 EESEE
-514 EEVEVTAETEESEE
+514 A
-528 VEVTAEAEESE
+528 
-539 EVEVTAETEE
+539 
-549 FEEVKVIAEAEESEE
+549 
-564 AEVTT
+564 
-569 ETEESEE
+569 
-576 VEEIAETEESEEVE
+576 
-590 EIAEAEESEEVEV
+590 EV
-603 IAEAEESE
+603 IAEINAPV
-611 EVEVTTETEESEE
+611 VETFV
-624 VEVTAETEESEEV
+624 AL
-637 EVTAEAE
+637 
-644 ESEEVEVTAETEE
+644 
-657 FEEVKVIAEAEE
+657 
-669 SEEVEEI
+669 EEI
-676 AEAEESEVEAFVEL
+676 QQE
-690 EETQPEMV
+690 
-698 LDEAIEQKS
+698 DEAIEQKS
-707 EFIHVAE
+707 EFIYVAE

-721 DVQSFANVLIAET
+721 DVQSFADVLIAE
-734 EENKLVVEEALVAE
+734 
-748 EQPVVEE
+748 EQ
-755 APIAEGK
+755 
-762 PVVEEAPVAEEQLVV
+762 PVVEEAPVAEEQRVV
-777 EEALVAEEQPVVEE
+777 EEAPVVEEQSVVEEAPVVEEQPVAEETLVAEEQRVVEEAPVVEEQRVVEEVPVAEEQPVV
-791 APIAEGKSVVEEAPV
+791 
-806 AEEQLVVEETT
+806 Q
-817 IAEEKPVVPK
+817 K

-846 QDRTRLMERHAART
+846 QDRTRLMERHAARANA
-860 SVMQPSMGERVENKP
+860 MQPSANVRVENKP
-875 VHQVEE
+875 VQQEVAEPQVEE
-881 SPVQQVVVESRV
+881 RPVQQVVAKPQV
-893 EEQPVKQVVVD
+893 EEHPVQQVVAK

-910 PMQQVV
+910 TMQQVV
-916 VEPQVEEQPM
+916 AEPQVEERPVQQEVAEPQVEEQPM
-926 QQVVV
+926 QQVVA
-931 EPQVKE
+931 
-937 QPMQQVVV
+937 

-950 VQPMQQVVV
+950 ERPVQQVVA
-959 EPQVKEQPMQQVVVE
+959 EPQVEEHPVQQVVA
-974 PQVKEQPMQQVVV
+974 
-987 EPQVEEQLG
+987 EPQVEEQ
-996 QQMVVE
+996 
-1002 SQVEEKP
+1002 P
-1009 MQQVVVEQV
+1009 IQQVVVEQV

-1043 VLQTPPTYTV
+1043 VLHTPPTYTV

-1060 IPRQAALD
+1060 IPQQSALD
-1068 NKEWLEEQKELLD
+1068 NTEWLEEQKELLD

-1236 KMVELAPYNSVPH
+1236 KMVELAPYNAVPH

-1433 LFQQEDL
+1433 LFKQEDL
-1440 LAKTEQSE
+1440 LAKTEQAE
-1448 SEDELFFDACQFV
+1448 SEDELFFEACQFV

-1482 AARLIEEMESQ
+1482 AARLIEEMQSQ

>member
-53 KCRFPLIPDDGFDED
+53 KCRFPLVPDNGFDEED
-68 DVREQPRFEEQ
+68 ESEVNRFEEQ
-79 HVQSGVYEDQP
+79 PVQGVTYEEP
-90 TQRGIK
+90 TAQRGIK
-96 VERSRRPYVEKVVA
+96 VERSRRPYVEKVVS
-110 TYEEPEVQYEPDPEP
+110 TYEEPEVQYEPVRES
-125 VVKKVSVPSQESSR
+125 VVKKASVPSQESNR

-158 VEKKVEKQEEEKER
+158 VEKKEEKQEEVKER

-185 DAWLEKKGYTLSAF
+185 DAWLEKKGYTLSDF
-199 SEGQTTTPSSSGR
+199 SEGQAPTSSSHR
-212 AGNQQEEQNHSKK
+212 AANQQGEQQYEENKK

-239 YEIERQEP
+239 YEIERQVP
-247 VVEEKEVVQE
+247 LVEEKEVIQE
-257 INTPQEVSA
+257 MSTPQEVSA
-266 DEFLHKTIAERT
+266 DELLHKTVAEQM
-278 EDAGKEKDV
+278 ESAKLEKDV
-287 VVSNENSL
+287 VVLNENNL
-295 QEELVD
+295 QEELVA
-301 SQVEHED
+301 SKVEHED
-308 TILAEEMKCNT
+308 TILSEEIKRNT
-319 EIEKQTSEESVIV
+319 EIKQPTIEVEKQAPEESVIV

-345 IPEEFAEIAE
+345 IPEE
-355 TEEPEVE
+355 V
-362 VTAETEESEEVEVTA
+362 SK
-377 ETEESEEVEVIA
+377 VEVI
-389 EAEESEEVEVTAET
+389 
-403 EESEEVEVTAETEES
+403 
-418 EEVEVTAEA
+418 
-427 EESEEVEV
+427 
-435 TAETE
+435 AETE
-440 EFEEVK
+440 EFEEVVMETEAPEEVE
-446 VIAEAEES
+446 VITETEES
-454 EEAEVTTETEES
+454 EEAEV
-466 EEVEEIAETE
+466 
-476 ESEEVE
+476 
-482 EIAEAEESEE
+482 IAEAEESEE

-499 EESEEVEVTTETEES
+499 EESEEVEVITETEEL
-514 EEVEVTAETEESEE
+514 
-528 VEVTAEAEESE
+528 
-539 EVEVTAETEE
+539 
-549 FEEVKVIAEAEESEE
+549 EE
-564 AEVTT
+564 AEV
-569 ETEESEE
+569 
-576 VEEIAETEESEEVE
+576 
-590 EIAEAEESEEVEV
+590 IAEAEESEEVEV

-611 EVEVTTETEESEE
+611 EVEVITETEELEEVEVIAETEEPEEVEVITETEESEE
-624 VEVTAETEESEEV
+624 VEVITETEESEEV
-637 EVTAEAE
+637 E
-644 ESEEVEVTAETEE
+644 
-657 FEEVKVIAEAEE
+657 VIAEAEE
-669 SEEVEEI
+669 SEEVEVIAEVEESEEAEVIAEVEESEEVEVI
-676 AEAEESEVEAFVEL
+676 AEAEESEEAEVIAEINAPVVETFVAL
-690 EETQPEMV
+690 EEIQQE
-698 LDEAIEQKS
+698 DEAIEQKS
-707 EFIHVAE
+707 EFIYVAE

-721 DVQSFANVLIAET
+721 DVQSFADVLIAE
-734 EENKLVVEEALVAE
+734 
-748 EQPVVEE
+748 EQ
-755 APIAEGK
+755 
-762 PVVEEAPVAEEQLVV
+762 PVVEEAPVAEEQQVV
-777 EEALVAEEQPVVEE
+777 EEAPVVEEQSVVEEAPVVEEQPVAEETLVAEEQRVVEEAPVVEEQRVVEEVPVAEEQPVV
-791 APIAEGKSVVEEAPV
+791 
-806 AEEQLVVEETT
+806 Q
-817 IAEEKPVVPK
+817 K

-846 QDRTRLMERHAART
+846 QDRTRLMERHAARANA
-860 SVMQPSMGERVENKP
+860 MQPSANVRVENKP
-875 VHQVEE
+875 VQQEVAEPQVEE
-881 SPVQQVVVESRV
+881 RPVQQVVAKPQV
-893 EEQPVKQVVVD
+893 EEHPVQQVVAK

-910 PMQQVV
+910 TMQQVV
-916 VEPQVEEQPM
+916 AEPQVEERPVQQEVAEPQVEEQPM
-926 QQVVV
+926 QQVVA
-931 EPQVKE
+931 
-937 QPMQQVVV
+937 

-950 VQPMQQVVV
+950 ERPVQQVVA
-959 EPQVKEQPMQQVVVE
+959 EPQVEEHPVQQVVA
-974 PQVKEQPMQQVVV
+974 
-987 EPQVEEQLG
+987 EPQVEEQ
-996 QQMVVE
+996 
-1002 SQVEEKP
+1002 P
-1009 MQQVVVEQV
+1009 IQQVVVEQV

-1043 VLQTPPTYTV
+1043 VLHTPPTYTV

-1060 IPRQAALD
+1060 IPQQSALD
-1068 NKEWLEEQKELLD
+1068 NTEWLEEQKELLD

-1236 KMVELAPYNSVPH
+1236 KMVELAPYNAVPH

-1433 LFQQEDL
+1433 LFKQEDL
-1440 LAKTEQSE
+1440 LAKTEQAE
-1448 SEDELFFDACQFV
+1448 SEDELFFEACQFV

-1482 AARLIEEMESQ
+1482 AARLIEEMQSQ

>member
-1 MLDWMKKL
+1 IAET
-9 FNKEEEQTAMN
+9 EELE
-20 KEVPKQIES
+20 EVEVIAEAEELEEVEV
-29 QPKIPRVNH
+29 IAETEELEEVEVIAEAEELEEVEVIAE
-38 YTEAREA
+38 TEA
-45 QMASRNAG
+45 
-53 KCRFPLIPDDGFDED
+53 
-68 DVREQPRFEEQ
+68 
-79 HVQSGVYEDQP
+79 
-90 TQRGIK
+90 
-96 VERSRRPYVEKVVA
+96 
-110 TYEEPEVQYEPDPEP
+110 
-125 VVKKVSVPSQESSR
+125 
-139 RPFRPTEMI
+139 
-148 SPIYGYNRPS
+148 
-158 VEKKVEKQEEEKER
+158 QEE
-172 EDLEISVEGKSVV
+172 VEV
-185 DAWLEKKGYTLSAF
+185 
-199 SEGQTTTPSSSGR
+199 
-212 AGNQQEEQNHSKK
+212 
-225 EEKSVVDQ
+225 
-233 WLEKNG
+233 
-239 YEIERQEP
+239 
-247 VVEEKEVVQE
+247 
-257 INTPQEVSA
+257 
-266 DEFLHKTIAERT
+266 
-278 EDAGKEKDV
+278 
-287 VVSNENSL
+287 
-295 QEELVD
+295 
-301 SQVEHED
+301 
-308 TILAEEMKCNT
+308 
-319 EIEKQTSEESVIV
+319 
-332 KAEEKLEE
+332 
-340 TIIVE
+340 
-345 IPEEFAEIAE
+345 IAE
-355 TEEPEVE
+355 TEEPE
-362 VTAETEESEEVEVTA
+362 EVEVIA

-389 EAEESEEVEVTAET
+389 EIKAPVVETFVAL
-403 EESEEVEVTAETEES
+403 
-418 EEVEVTAEA
+418 
-427 EESEEVEV
+427 
-435 TAETE
+435 
-440 EFEEVK
+440 
-446 VIAEAEES
+446 
-454 EEAEVTTETEES
+454 
-466 EEVEEIAETE
+466 EEIQQE
-476 ESEEVE
+476 
-482 EIAEAEESEE
+482 
-492 VEVIAEA
+492 
-499 EESEEVEVTTETEES
+499 
-514 EEVEVTAETEESEE
+514 
-528 VEVTAEAEESE
+528 
-539 EVEVTAETEE
+539 
-549 FEEVKVIAEAEESEE
+549 
-564 AEVTT
+564 
-569 ETEESEE
+569 
-576 VEEIAETEESEEVE
+576 
-590 EIAEAEESEEVEV
+590 
-603 IAEAEESE
+603 
-611 EVEVTTETEESEE
+611 
-624 VEVTAETEESEEV
+624 
-637 EVTAEAE
+637 
-644 ESEEVEVTAETEE
+644 
-657 FEEVKVIAEAEE
+657 
-669 SEEVEEI
+669 
-676 AEAEESEVEAFVEL
+676 
-690 EETQPEMV
+690 
-698 LDEAIEQKS
+698 DEAIEQKS

-714 ADEQTKK
+714 ADEQTKN
-721 DVQSFANVLIAET
+721 DVQSFANVLLAET
-734 EENKLVVEEALVAE
+734 EENKR
-748 EQPVVEE
+748 
-755 APIAEGK
+755 
-762 PVVEEAPVAEEQLVV
+762 VVEEAPVAEEQRVV
-777 EEALVAEEQPVVEE
+777 EETPVAEEQR
-791 APIAEGKSVVEEAPV
+791 VVEEAPV
-806 AEEQLVVEETT
+806 AEEQRVVEEAPV
-817 IAEEKPVVPK
+817 AEEQPVVKK

-846 QDRTRLMERHAART
+846 QDRTRLMERHAARANAMQH
-860 SVMQPSMGERVENKP
+860 SVNVRVENR
-875 VHQVEE
+875 
-881 SPVQQVVVESRV
+881 PVQQVVAE
-893 EEQPVKQVVVD
+893 

-916 VEPQVEEQPM
+916 AEPQVEEQPM

-931 EPQVKE
+931 ESQVEE

-945 EPQVE
+945 ES
-950 VQPMQQVVV
+950 
-959 EPQVKEQPMQQVVVE
+959 
-974 PQVKEQPMQQVVV
+974 
-987 EPQVEEQLG
+987 QVEEQS
-996 QQMVVE
+996 V
-1002 SQVEEKP
+1002 
-1009 MQQVVVEQV
+1009 QQVVAEPQMEERPVQQVVEEQV

-1043 VLQTPPTYTV
+1043 VLHTPPTYTV

-1060 IPRQAALD
+1060 IPQQSALD
-1068 NKEWLEEQKELLD
+1068 NTEWLDEQKELLD

-1425 KKQMKPNY
+1425 RKQMKPNY
-1433 LFQQEDL
+1433 LFKQEDL
-1440 LAKTEQSE
+1440 LAKTEQAE
-1448 SEDELFFDACQFV
+1448 SEDELFFEACQFV

-1482 AARLIEEMESQ
+1482 AARLIEEMQSQ

>member
-1 MLDWMKKL
+1 
-9 FNKEEEQTAMN
+9 
-20 KEVPKQIES
+20 
-29 QPKIPRVNH
+29 
-38 YTEAREA
+38 
-45 QMASRNAG
+45 
-53 KCRFPLIPDDGFDED
+53 
-68 DVREQPRFEEQ
+68 
-79 HVQSGVYEDQP
+79 
-90 TQRGIK
+90 
-96 VERSRRPYVEKVVA
+96 
-110 TYEEPEVQYEPDPEP
+110 
-125 VVKKVSVPSQESSR
+125 
-139 RPFRPTEMI
+139 
-148 SPIYGYNRPS
+148 
-158 VEKKVEKQEEEKER
+158 
-172 EDLEISVEGKSVV
+172 
-185 DAWLEKKGYTLSAF
+185 
-199 SEGQTTTPSSSGR
+199 
-212 AGNQQEEQNHSKK
+212 
-225 EEKSVVDQ
+225 
-233 WLEKNG
+233 
-239 YEIERQEP
+239 
-247 VVEEKEVVQE
+247 
-257 INTPQEVSA
+257 
-266 DEFLHKTIAERT
+266 
-278 EDAGKEKDV
+278 
-287 VVSNENSL
+287 
-295 QEELVD
+295 
-301 SQVEHED
+301 
-308 TILAEEMKCNT
+308 
-319 EIEKQTSEESVIV
+319 
-332 KAEEKLEE
+332 
-340 TIIVE
+340 
-345 IPEEFAEIAE
+345 
-355 TEEPEVE
+355 EVE
-362 VTAETEESEEVEVTA
+362 VIAEAEESEEAEVIAETEESEEAEVIAEAEESEEVEVIAETEESKEVEVIAETEELEEVEVIA

-389 EAEESEEVEVTAET
+389 EAEESEEVEVIAEVEESEEAEVIAET
-403 EESEEVEVTAETEES
+403 EESEEVEV
-418 EEVEVTAEA
+418 
-427 EESEEVEV
+427 
-435 TAETE
+435 
-440 EFEEVK
+440 
-446 VIAEAEES
+446 IAEINAPVVETFVALEDIQQ
-454 EEAEVTTETEES
+454 EA
-466 EEVEEIAETE
+466 
-476 ESEEVE
+476 
-482 EIAEAEESEE
+482 
-492 VEVIAEA
+492 
-499 EESEEVEVTTETEES
+499 
-514 EEVEVTAETEESEE
+514 
-528 VEVTAEAEESE
+528 
-539 EVEVTAETEE
+539 
-549 FEEVKVIAEAEESEE
+549 
-564 AEVTT
+564 
-569 ETEESEE
+569 
-576 VEEIAETEESEEVE
+576 
-590 EIAEAEESEEVEV
+590 
-603 IAEAEESE
+603 
-611 EVEVTTETEESEE
+611 
-624 VEVTAETEESEEV
+624 
-637 EVTAEAE
+637 
-644 ESEEVEVTAETEE
+644 
-657 FEEVKVIAEAEE
+657 
-669 SEEVEEI
+669 
-676 AEAEESEVEAFVEL
+676 
-690 EETQPEMV
+690 
-698 LDEAIEQKS
+698 EAIEQKS

-721 DVQSFANVLIAET
+721 DVQSFADVLI
-734 EENKLVVEEALVAE
+734 AE

-755 APIAEGK
+755 API
-762 PVVEEAPVAEEQLVV
+762 VEEQ
-777 EEALVAEEQPVVEE
+777 
-791 APIAEGKSVVEEAPV
+791 SVVEEAPV
-806 AEEQLVVEETT
+806 AEEQRVVEEAPVVEEQSVVEEAPVVEEQSVVEEAPVVEEQRVVEEAPV
-817 IAEEKPVVPK
+817 AEEQRVVEEAPVVEEQRVVEEAPVVEEQPVAEETPVAEEQPVVQK

-846 QDRTRLMERHAART
+846 QDRTRLMERHAARANA
-860 SVMQPSMGERVENKP
+860 MQPSANVRVENKP
-875 VHQVEE
+875 VQQEVAEPQVEE
-881 SPVQQVVVESRV
+881 HPVQQVAAEPQVEERPVQQVVVES
-893 EEQPVKQVVVD
+893 
-904 PQVEEQ
+904 QVEEH

-916 VEPQVEEQPM
+916 AEPQVEEQPI
-926 QQVVV
+926 QQI
-931 EPQVKE
+931 
-937 QPMQQVVV
+937 
-945 EPQVE
+945 
-950 VQPMQQVVV
+950 
-959 EPQVKEQPMQQVVVE
+959 
-974 PQVKEQPMQQVVV
+974 
-987 EPQVEEQLG
+987 
-996 QQMVVE
+996 
-1002 SQVEEKP
+1002 
-1009 MQQVVVEQV
+1009 VVEQV

-1043 VLQTPPTYTV
+1043 VLHTPPTYTV

-1060 IPRQAALD
+1060 IPQQSALD
-1068 NKEWLEEQKELLD
+1068 NTEWLEEQKELLD

-1433 LFQQEDL
+1433 LFKQEDL
-1440 LAKTEQSE
+1440 LAKTEQAE
-1448 SEDELFFDACQFV
+1448 SEDELFFEACQFV

-1482 AARLIEEMESQ
+1482 AARLIEEMQSQ

>member
-1 MLDWMKKL
+1 
-9 FNKEEEQTAMN
+9 T
-20 KEVPKQIES
+20 
-29 QPKIPRVNH
+29 
-38 YTEAREA
+38 
-45 QMASRNAG
+45 
-53 KCRFPLIPDDGFDED
+53 
-68 DVREQPRFEEQ
+68 
-79 HVQSGVYEDQP
+79 
-90 TQRGIK
+90 
-96 VERSRRPYVEKVVA
+96 
-110 TYEEPEVQYEPDPEP
+110 
-125 VVKKVSVPSQESSR
+125 
-139 RPFRPTEMI
+139 
-148 SPIYGYNRPS
+148 
-158 VEKKVEKQEEEKER
+158 
-172 EDLEISVEGKSVV
+172 
-185 DAWLEKKGYTLSAF
+185 
-199 SEGQTTTPSSSGR
+199 
-212 AGNQQEEQNHSKK
+212 
-225 EEKSVVDQ
+225 
-233 WLEKNG
+233 
-239 YEIERQEP
+239 
-247 VVEEKEVVQE
+247 
-257 INTPQEVSA
+257 
-266 DEFLHKTIAERT
+266 
-278 EDAGKEKDV
+278 
-287 VVSNENSL
+287 
-295 QEELVD
+295 EELEE
-301 SQVEHED
+301 VE
-308 TILAEEMKCNT
+308 
-319 EIEKQTSEESVIV
+319 V
-332 KAEEKLEE
+332 
-340 TIIVE
+340 
-345 IPEEFAEIAE
+345 IAE
-355 TEEPEVE
+355 TEEPEEVE
-362 VTAETEESEEVEVTA
+362 VITETEESEEVEVIT

-389 EAEESEEVEVTAET
+389 EAEESEEVEV
-403 EESEEVEVTAETEES
+403 
-418 EEVEVTAEA
+418 
-427 EESEEVEV
+427 
-435 TAETE
+435 
-440 EFEEVK
+440 
-446 VIAEAEES
+446 IAEVEES
-454 EEAEVTTETEES
+454 EEAEV
-466 EEVEEIAETE
+466 IAE
-476 ESEEVE
+476 V
-482 EIAEAEESEE
+482 EESEE

-499 EESEEVEVTTETEES
+499 EESEE
-514 EEVEVTAETEESEE
+514 A
-528 VEVTAEAEESE
+528 
-539 EVEVTAETEE
+539 
-549 FEEVKVIAEAEESEE
+549 
-564 AEVTT
+564 
-569 ETEESEE
+569 
-576 VEEIAETEESEEVE
+576 
-590 EIAEAEESEEVEV
+590 EV
-603 IAEAEESE
+603 IAEINAPV
-611 EVEVTTETEESEE
+611 VETFV
-624 VEVTAETEESEEV
+624 AL
-637 EVTAEAE
+637 
-644 ESEEVEVTAETEE
+644 
-657 FEEVKVIAEAEE
+657 
-669 SEEVEEI
+669 EEI
-676 AEAEESEVEAFVEL
+676 QQE
-690 EETQPEMV
+690 
-698 LDEAIEQKS
+698 DEAIEQKS
-707 EFIHVAE
+707 EFIYVAE

-721 DVQSFANVLIAET
+721 DVQSFADVLIAE
-734 EENKLVVEEALVAE
+734 
-748 EQPVVEE
+748 EQ
-755 APIAEGK
+755 
-762 PVVEEAPVAEEQLVV
+762 PVVEEAPVAEEQQVV
-777 EEALVAEEQPVVEE
+777 EEAPVVEEQSVVEEAPVVEEQPVAEETLVAEEQRVVEEAPVVEEQRVVEEVPVAEEQPVV
-791 APIAEGKSVVEEAPV
+791 
-806 AEEQLVVEETT
+806 Q
-817 IAEEKPVVPK
+817 K

-846 QDRTRLMERHAART
+846 QDRTRLMERHAARANA
-860 SVMQPSMGERVENKP
+860 MQPSANVRVENKP
-875 VHQVEE
+875 VQQEVAEPQVEE
-881 SPVQQVVVESRV
+881 RPVQQVVAKPQV
-893 EEQPVKQVVVD
+893 EEHPVQQVVAK

-910 PMQQVV
+910 TMQQVV
-916 VEPQVEEQPM
+916 AEPQVEERPVQQEVAEPQVEEQPM
-926 QQVVV
+926 QQVVA
-931 EPQVKE
+931 
-937 QPMQQVVV
+937 

-950 VQPMQQVVV
+950 ERPVQQVVA
-959 EPQVKEQPMQQVVVE
+959 EPQVEEHPVQQVVA
-974 PQVKEQPMQQVVV
+974 
-987 EPQVEEQLG
+987 EPQVEEQ
-996 QQMVVE
+996 
-1002 SQVEEKP
+1002 P
-1009 MQQVVVEQV
+1009 IQQVVVEQV

-1043 VLQTPPTYTV
+1043 VLHTPPTYTV

-1060 IPRQAALD
+1060 IPQQSALD
-1068 NKEWLEEQKELLD
+1068 NTEWLEEQKELLD

-1236 KMVELAPYNSVPH
+1236 KMVELAPYNAVPH

-1433 LFQQEDL
+1433 LFKQEDL
-1440 LAKTEQSE
+1440 LAKTEQAE
-1448 SEDELFFDACQFV
+1448 SEDELFFEACQFV

-1482 AARLIEEMESQ
+1482 AARLIEEMQSQ

>member
-9 FNKEEEQTAMN
+9 FNKEEEQTAIN

-53 KCRFPLIPDDGFDED
+53 KCRFPLVPDNGFDEE
-68 DVREQPRFEEQ
+68 DVIATGHFEEQ
-79 HVQSGVYEDQP
+79 PVQVVTYENQP
-90 TQRGIK
+90 TQRGVK
-96 VERSRRPYVEKVVA
+96 VERSRRQYVEKVVS
-110 TYEEPEVQYEPDPEP
+110 TYEEPEVQYEPEREP
-125 VVKKVSVPSQESSR
+125 VVKKASAPSQESNR

-185 DAWLEKKGYTLSAF
+185 DAWLEKKGYTLSDF
-199 SEGQTTTPSSSGR
+199 SEGQATNSSSHEGVDQR
-212 AGNQQEEQNHSKK
+212 DQQSKK

-247 VVEEKEVVQE
+247 IVEEKEVVQE
-257 INTPQEVSA
+257 ISAQQEVPA
-266 DEFLHKTIAERT
+266 GEVPYQTIAGRM
-278 EDAGKEKDV
+278 EDAKQESDV
-287 VVSNENSL
+287 EAKNIL
-295 QEELVD
+295 QTELVD
-301 SQVEHED
+301 SKVEHED
-308 TILAEEMKCNT
+308 TILSEETKRNT
-319 EIEKQTSEESVIV
+319 EIEQPTIEVEKQAPEESVIV

-345 IPEEFAEIAE
+345 IPEEVEVIAE
-355 TEEPEVE
+355 AEEL
-362 VTAETEESEEVEVTA
+362 EEVEVIAEAEELEEVEVIA

-389 EAEESEEVEVTAET
+389 EAEELEEVE
-403 EESEEVEVTAETEES
+403 
-418 EEVEVTAEA
+418 
-427 EESEEVEV
+427 
-435 TAETE
+435 
-440 EFEEVK
+440 
-446 VIAEAEES
+446 VIAEAEEL
-454 EEAEVTTETEES
+454 EEVEVIAEAEELEEVEVITETEEP
-466 EEVEEIAETE
+466 EEVEVIVEAEELEEVEVITETE
-476 ESEEVE
+476 ELEEVE
-482 EIAEAEESEE
+482 VITETEELEEVEVIVEAEELEEVEVIAEAEELEEVEVIAEAEESEE

-499 EESEEVEVTTETEES
+499 EELEEVEVITETEEP
-514 EEVEVTAETEESEE
+514 
-528 VEVTAEAEESE
+528 
-539 EVEVTAETEE
+539 
-549 FEEVKVIAEAEESEE
+549 
-564 AEVTT
+564 
-569 ETEESEE
+569 
-576 VEEIAETEESEEVE
+576 
-590 EIAEAEESEEVEV
+590 EEVEV
-603 IAEAEESE
+603 IAEAPE
-611 EVEVTTETEESEE
+611 
-624 VEVTAETEESEEV
+624 
-637 EVTAEAE
+637 EAE
-644 ESEEVEVTAETEE
+644 PVA
-657 FEEVKVIAEAEE
+657 
-669 SEEVEEI
+669 
-676 AEAEESEVEAFVEL
+676 L
-690 EETQPEMV
+690 EETQQEMV
-698 LDEAIEQKS
+698 LNEAIEQTN

-721 DVQSFANVLIAET
+721 DVQSFANVLIAE
-734 EENKLVVEEALVAE
+734 
-748 EQPVVEE
+748 EQRVVEE
-755 APIAEGK
+755 APIAE
-762 PVVEEAPVAEEQLVV
+762 EQR
-777 EEALVAEEQPVVEE
+777 VVEE
-791 APIAEGKSVVEEAPV
+791 APIAEEQRVVEEAPIAEEQRVVEEASIAEEQSVVEEAPI
-806 AEEQLVVEETT
+806 AEEQPIVQ
-817 IAEEKPVVPK
+817 K

-846 QDRTRLMERHAART
+846 QDRTRLMERHAARANA
-860 SVMQPSMGERVENKP
+860 MQSSMSERVENKP
-875 VHQVEE
+875 VQQVEE
-881 SPVQQVVVESRV
+881 TPVQQVA
-893 EEQPVKQVVVD
+893 VD
-904 PQVEEQ
+904 PQVEEK
-910 PMQQVV
+910 PMQQVA
-916 VEPQVEEQPM
+916 VEP
-926 QQVVV
+926 
-931 EPQVKE
+931 
-937 QPMQQVVV
+937 
-945 EPQVE
+945 
-950 VQPMQQVVV
+950 
-959 EPQVKEQPMQQVVVE
+959 
-974 PQVKEQPMQQVVV
+974 
-987 EPQVEEQLG
+987 
-996 QQMVVE
+996 
-1002 SQVEEKP
+1002 QVEEKP
-1009 MQQVVVEQV
+1009 MQQVVVEPQMEEIPMQQVAVEPQVEETPVQQVVVESQVEETPMQQVAVDPQVEEKPMQQVVAEQV
-1018 QKPISSTEVQEKAYV
+1018 QKPTSSTEVQEKAYV

-1043 VLQTPPTYTV
+1043 VLQTPPTYAI
-1053 PPLALLS
+1053 PPLTLLS
-1060 IPRQAALD
+1060 IPQQAALD
-1068 NKEWLEEQKELLD
+1068 NTEWLDEQKELLD

-1289 YNTIVSERE
+1289 YNTIVSGRE

-1425 KKQMKPNY
+1425 RKQMKPNY
-1433 LFQQEDL
+1433 LFKQEDL
-1440 LAKTEQSE
+1440 LAKTEQAE

-1493 GIISEARGT
+1493 GIISEGRGT

>member
-20 KEVPKQIES
+20 KEVQKQVES

-53 KCRFPLIPDDGFDED
+53 KCRFPLVPDNGFDEE
-68 DVREQPRFEEQ
+68 DVIETGRFEEQ
-79 HVQSGVYEDQP
+79 PVQAVTYENQP
-90 TQRGIK
+90 IQRGIK
-96 VERSRRPYVEKVVA
+96 VERSRRQYVEKVVS
-110 TYEEPEVQYEPDPEP
+110 TYEEPEIQYEPEREP
-125 VVKKVSVPSQESSR
+125 VVKKASTPAQESNR

-158 VEKKVEKQEEEKER
+158 VEKKEEKQEEVKER

-185 DAWLEKKGYTLSAF
+185 DAWLEKKGYTLSDF
-199 SEGQTTTPSSSGR
+199 SEGQAPTSSSHR
-212 AGNQQEEQNHSKK
+212 AANEQGEQQYEESKK

-247 VVEEKEVVQE
+247 IVEEKEVVQE
-257 INTPQEVSA
+257 MSAPQEVPA
-266 DEFLHKTIAERT
+266 AELLHETIAERM
-278 EDAGKEKDV
+278 EGAKQESDV
-287 VVSNENSL
+287 VDKNIL

-301 SQVEHED
+301 SKVEHED
-308 TILAEEMKCNT
+308 TILSEEIKRST
-319 EIEKQTSEESVIV
+319 EIEQPTIEVEKQAPEESVIV

-345 IPEEFAEIAE
+345 IL
-355 TEEPEVE
+355 
-362 VTAETEESEEVEVTA
+362 EEVEVIA

-389 EAEESEEVEVTAET
+389 ETEESEEVEVIAET
-403 EESEEVEVTAETEES
+403 EESEEVEVIAETEES
-418 EEVEVTAEA
+418 EEVEV
-427 EESEEVEV
+427 
-435 TAETE
+435 
-440 EFEEVK
+440 
-446 VIAEAEES
+446 
-454 EEAEVTTETEES
+454 
-466 EEVEEIAETE
+466 IAETE
-476 ESEEVE
+476 EQK
-482 EIAEAEESEE
+482 E

-499 EESEEVEVTTETEES
+499 E
-514 EEVEVTAETEESEE
+514 AP
-528 VEVTAEAEESE
+528 
-539 EVEVTAETEE
+539 
-549 FEEVKVIAEAEESEE
+549 
-564 AEVTT
+564 
-569 ETEESEE
+569 
-576 VEEIAETEESEEVE
+576 
-590 EIAEAEESEEVEV
+590 EEVEV
-603 IAEAEESE
+603 IAETEAPE
-611 EVEVTTETEESEE
+611 EVEVI
-624 VEVTAETEESEEV
+624 AETEEQEEV
-637 EVTAEAE
+637 EA
-644 ESEEVEVTAETEE
+644 
-657 FEEVKVIAEAEE
+657 IAEAEE
-669 SEEVEEI
+669 RKEVEVIAETEAPEEVEPV
-676 AEAEESEVEAFVEL
+676 AL
-690 EETQPEMV
+690 EEMQQEMV
-698 LDEAIEQKS
+698 LNEAIEQKN

-721 DVQSFANVLIAET
+721 DVQSFADILIAE
-734 EENKLVVEEALVAE
+734 
-748 EQPVVEE
+748 EQR
-755 APIAEGK
+755 
-762 PVVEEAPVAEEQLVV
+762 VVEEAPVV
-777 EEALVAEEQPVVEE
+777 EEQPVV
-791 APIAEGKSVVEEAPV
+791 
-806 AEEQLVVEETT
+806 Q
-817 IAEEKPVVPK
+817 K

-846 QDRTRLMERHAART
+846 QDRARLMERHASRT
-860 SVMQPSMGERVENKP
+860 NAMQPSMSERVENKP

-881 SPVQQVVVESRV
+881 Q
-893 EEQPVKQVVVD
+893 
-904 PQVEEQ
+904 PQVEEK

-916 VEPQVEEQPM
+916 VEPQVEE
-926 QQVVV
+926 
-931 EPQVKE
+931 K
-937 QPMQQVVV
+937 
-945 EPQVE
+945 
-950 VQPMQQVVV
+950 
-959 EPQVKEQPMQQVVVE
+959 
-974 PQVKEQPMQQVVV
+974 PMQQVVV
-987 EPQVEEQLG
+987 EPQVEEKPM
-996 QQMVVE
+996 QQVVVE
-1002 SQVEEKP
+1002 PQVEEKP
-1009 MQQVVVEQV
+1009 MQQVVVEPQVEEKPMQQVVVEPQVEEKPMQQVVVEPQVEEKPMQQVVVEPQVEERPMQQVVVEPQVEEKPMQQVVEPQVQPVQQVVAEQV
-1018 QKPISSTEVQEKAYV
+1018 QKPISSTEVEEKAYV
-1033 VNQRENDMRN
+1033 VNQRENDVRN
-1043 VLQTPPTYTV
+1043 VLQTPPTYTI
-1053 PPLALLS
+1053 PSLTLLS
-1060 IPRQAALD
+1060 IPQQAALD
-1068 NKEWLEEQKELLD
+1068 NTEWLEEQKELLD

-1433 LFQQEDL
+1433 LFKQEDL
-1440 LAKTEQSE
+1440 LAKTEQAE
-1448 SEDELFFDACQFV
+1448 SEDELFLDACQFV

>member
-45 QMASRNAG
+45 QMANRNAG
-53 KCRFPLIPDDGFDED
+53 KCRFPLVPDNGFDEED
-68 DVREQPRFEEQ
+68 ESEVNRFEEQ
-79 HVQSGVYEDQP
+79 PVQGVTYEEP
-90 TQRGIK
+90 TAQRGIK
-96 VERSRRPYVEKVVA
+96 VERSRRPYVEKVVS
-110 TYEEPEVQYEPDPEP
+110 TYEEPEVQYEPVRES
-125 VVKKVSVPSQESSR
+125 VVKKASVPSQESNR

-158 VEKKVEKQEEEKER
+158 VEKKEEKQEEVKER

-185 DAWLEKKGYTLSAF
+185 DAWLEKKGYTLSDF
-199 SEGQTTTPSSSGR
+199 SEGQAPTSSSHR
-212 AGNQQEEQNHSKK
+212 AANQQGEQQYEENKK

-239 YEIERQEP
+239 YEIERQVP
-247 VVEEKEVVQE
+247 LVEEKEVIQE
-257 INTPQEVSA
+257 MSTPQEVSA
-266 DEFLHKTIAERT
+266 DELLHKTVAEQM
-278 EDAGKEKDV
+278 ESAKLEKDV
-287 VVSNENSL
+287 VVLNENNL
-295 QEELVD
+295 QEELVA
-301 SQVEHED
+301 SKVEHED
-308 TILAEEMKCNT
+308 TILSEEIKRNT
-319 EIEKQTSEESVIV
+319 EIKQPTIEVEKQAPEESVIV

-345 IPEEFAEIAE
+345 IPEE
-355 TEEPEVE
+355 V
-362 VTAETEESEEVEVTA
+362 SK
-377 ETEESEEVEVIA
+377 VEVI
-389 EAEESEEVEVTAET
+389 
-403 EESEEVEVTAETEES
+403 
-418 EEVEVTAEA
+418 
-427 EESEEVEV
+427 
-435 TAETE
+435 AETE
-440 EFEEVK
+440 EFEEVVMETEAPEEVE
-446 VIAEAEES
+446 VITETEKS
-454 EEAEVTTETEES
+454 EEAEV
-466 EEVEEIAETE
+466 
-476 ESEEVE
+476 
-482 EIAEAEESEE
+482 IAEAEESEE

-499 EESEEVEVTTETEES
+499 EESEEVEVITETEELEEVEVITETEES
-514 EEVEVTAETEESEE
+514 EEVEV
-528 VEVTAEAEESE
+528 
-539 EVEVTAETEE
+539 
-549 FEEVKVIAEAEESEE
+549 I
-564 AEVTT
+564 T
-569 ETEESEE
+569 ET
-576 VEEIAETEESEEVE
+576 
-590 EIAEAEESEEVEV
+590 EESEEVEV

-611 EVEVTTETEESEE
+611 EVEVIAEVEESEEAEVIAEVEESEE
-624 VEVTAETEESEEV
+624 VE
-637 EVTAEAE
+637 
-644 ESEEVEVTAETEE
+644 
-657 FEEVKVIAEAEE
+657 VIAEAEE
-669 SEEVEEI
+669 SEEAEVIAEINAPVVETFVALEEI
-676 AEAEESEVEAFVEL
+676 QQE
-690 EETQPEMV
+690 
-698 LDEAIEQKS
+698 DEAIEQKS
-707 EFIHVAE
+707 EFIYVAE

-721 DVQSFANVLIAET
+721 DVQSFADVLIAE
-734 EENKLVVEEALVAE
+734 
-748 EQPVVEE
+748 EQ
-755 APIAEGK
+755 
-762 PVVEEAPVAEEQLVV
+762 PVVEEAPVAEEQQVV
-777 EEALVAEEQPVVEE
+777 EEAPVVEEQSVVEEAPVVEEQPVAEETLVAEEQRVVEEAPVVEEQRVVEEVPVAEEQPVV
-791 APIAEGKSVVEEAPV
+791 
-806 AEEQLVVEETT
+806 Q
-817 IAEEKPVVPK
+817 K

-846 QDRTRLMERHAART
+846 QDRTRLMERHAARANA
-860 SVMQPSMGERVENKP
+860 MQPSANVRVENKP
-875 VHQVEE
+875 VQQEVAEPQVEE
-881 SPVQQVVVESRV
+881 RPVQQVVAKPQV
-893 EEQPVKQVVVD
+893 EEHPVQQVVAK

-910 PMQQVV
+910 TMQQVV
-916 VEPQVEEQPM
+916 AEPQVEERPVQQEVAEPQVEEQPM
-926 QQVVV
+926 QQVVA
-931 EPQVKE
+931 
-937 QPMQQVVV
+937 

-950 VQPMQQVVV
+950 ERPVQQVVA
-959 EPQVKEQPMQQVVVE
+959 EPQVEEHPVQQVVA
-974 PQVKEQPMQQVVV
+974 
-987 EPQVEEQLG
+987 EPQVEEQ
-996 QQMVVE
+996 
-1002 SQVEEKP
+1002 P
-1009 MQQVVVEQV
+1009 IQQVVVEQV

-1043 VLQTPPTYTV
+1043 VLHTPPTYTV

-1060 IPRQAALD
+1060 IPQQSALD
-1068 NKEWLEEQKELLD
+1068 NTEWLEEQKELLD

-1236 KMVELAPYNSVPH
+1236 KMVELAPYNAVPH

-1433 LFQQEDL
+1433 LFKQEDL
-1440 LAKTEQSE
+1440 LAKTEQAE
-1448 SEDELFFDACQFV
+1448 SEDELFFEACQFV

-1482 AARLIEEMESQ
+1482 AARLIEEMQSQ

>member
-1 MLDWMKKL
+1 
-9 FNKEEEQTAMN
+9 
-20 KEVPKQIES
+20 
-29 QPKIPRVNH
+29 
-38 YTEAREA
+38 EA
-45 QMASRNAG
+45 
-53 KCRFPLIPDDGFDED
+53 
-68 DVREQPRFEEQ
+68 
-79 HVQSGVYEDQP
+79 
-90 TQRGIK
+90 
-96 VERSRRPYVEKVVA
+96 
-110 TYEEPEVQYEPDPEP
+110 
-125 VVKKVSVPSQESSR
+125 
-139 RPFRPTEMI
+139 
-148 SPIYGYNRPS
+148 
-158 VEKKVEKQEEEKER
+158 
-172 EDLEISVEGKSVV
+172 
-185 DAWLEKKGYTLSAF
+185 
-199 SEGQTTTPSSSGR
+199 
-212 AGNQQEEQNHSKK
+212 
-225 EEKSVVDQ
+225 
-233 WLEKNG
+233 
-239 YEIERQEP
+239 
-247 VVEEKEVVQE
+247 
-257 INTPQEVSA
+257 
-266 DEFLHKTIAERT
+266 
-278 EDAGKEKDV
+278 
-287 VVSNENSL
+287 
-295 QEELVD
+295 
-301 SQVEHED
+301 
-308 TILAEEMKCNT
+308 
-319 EIEKQTSEESVIV
+319 
-332 KAEEKLEE
+332 
-340 TIIVE
+340 
-345 IPEEFAEIAE
+345 
-355 TEEPEVE
+355 
-362 VTAETEESEEVEVTA
+362 
-377 ETEESEEVEVIA
+377 EESEEVEVIA
-389 EAEESEEVEVTAET
+389 EAEESEEVEVITET
-403 EESEEVEVTAETEES
+403 EELEEVEV
-418 EEVEVTAEA
+418 
-427 EESEEVEV
+427 
-435 TAETE
+435 
-440 EFEEVK
+440 
-446 VIAEAEES
+446 
-454 EEAEVTTETEES
+454 
-466 EEVEEIAETE
+466 
-476 ESEEVE
+476 
-482 EIAEAEESEE
+482 IAEAEESEE

-499 EESEEVEVTTETEES
+499 EESEEVEVITETEEL
-514 EEVEVTAETEESEE
+514 EEVEV
-528 VEVTAEAEESE
+528 
-539 EVEVTAETEE
+539 
-549 FEEVKVIAEAEESEE
+549 
-564 AEVTT
+564 
-569 ETEESEE
+569 
-576 VEEIAETEESEEVE
+576 IAETEELEEVE
-590 EIAEAEESEEVEV
+590 VITETEESEEVEV

-611 EVEVTTETEESEE
+611 E
-624 VEVTAETEESEEV
+624 AE
-637 EVTAEAE
+637 
-644 ESEEVEVTAETEE
+644 
-657 FEEVKVIAEAEE
+657 VIAEINAPVVETF
-669 SEEVEEI
+669 VALEEI
-676 AEAEESEVEAFVEL
+676 QQE
-690 EETQPEMV
+690 
-698 LDEAIEQKS
+698 DEAIEQKS

-721 DVQSFANVLIAET
+721 DVQSFADVLIAE
-734 EENKLVVEEALVAE
+734 
-748 EQPVVEE
+748 EQ
-755 APIAEGK
+755 
-762 PVVEEAPVAEEQLVV
+762 PVVEEAPVAEEQQVV
-777 EEALVAEEQPVVEE
+777 EEAPVVEEQSVVEEAPVVEEQPVAEETLVAEEQR
-791 APIAEGKSVVEEAPV
+791 VVEEAPV
-806 AEEQLVVEETT
+806 AEEQRVVEEVPV
-817 IAEEKPVVPK
+817 AEEQPVVQK

-846 QDRTRLMERHAART
+846 QDRTRLMERHAARANA
-860 SVMQPSMGERVENKP
+860 MQPSANVRVENKLVQQEVAEP
-875 VHQVEE
+875 QVEE
-881 SPVQQVVVESRV
+881 HPVQQVAAEPQMEEHPVQQVVAEPQVEGH
-893 EEQPVKQVVVD
+893 PVQQVVAE
-904 PQVEEQ
+904 PQVEEH
-910 PMQQVV
+910 PVQQVV
-916 VEPQVEEQPM
+916 AEPQVEEHPVQQVVAEPQVEEQPI
-926 QQVVV
+926 
-931 EPQVKE
+931 
-937 QPMQQVVV
+937 
-945 EPQVE
+945 
-950 VQPMQQVVV
+950 
-959 EPQVKEQPMQQVVVE
+959 
-974 PQVKEQPMQQVVV
+974 
-987 EPQVEEQLG
+987 
-996 QQMVVE
+996 
-1002 SQVEEKP
+1002 
-1009 MQQVVVEQV
+1009 QQVVVEQV

-1043 VLQTPPTYTV
+1043 VLHTPPTYTV

-1060 IPRQAALD
+1060 IPQQSALD
-1068 NKEWLEEQKELLD
+1068 NTEWLEEQKELLD

-1433 LFQQEDL
+1433 LFKQEDL
-1440 LAKTEQSE
+1440 LAKTEQAE
-1448 SEDELFFDACQFV
+1448 SEDELFFEACQFV

-1482 AARLIEEMESQ
+1482 AARLIEEMQSQ

>member
-9 FNKEEEQTAMN
+9 FNKEEEKTVMN
-20 KEVPKQIES
+20 KEVPAQIES

-53 KCRFPLIPDDGFDED
+53 KCRFPLIPDNGFDEE
-68 DVREQPRFEEQ
+68 DVRELPNFEEQ
-79 HVQSGVYEDQP
+79 PIQRGAYEEQP

-96 VERSRRPYVEKVVA
+96 VERSRRPYVETEA
-110 TYEEPEVQYEPDPEP
+110 PTYEEPELQYEPEPEP
-125 VVKKVSVPSQESSR
+125 VVKKAFVPSQESNR

-158 VEKKVEKQEEEKER
+158 VETKVVQEEEKVR
-172 EDLEISVEGKSVV
+172 EDLEISVEGKAVV
-185 DAWLEKKGYTLSAF
+185 DAWLEKKGYTLSDF
-199 SEGQTTTPSSSGR
+199 SGVLQGSSSVKNGVSER
-212 AGNQQEEQNHSKK
+212 SNKV
-225 EEKSVVDQ
+225 EEKSVVDT

-239 YEIERQEP
+239 YEVERQAP
-247 VVEEKEVVQE
+247 SLEE
-257 INTPQEVSA
+257 SLS
-266 DEFLHKTIAERT
+266 DDLLHKTVGQHVEKEATIVQALKQEQDVVALSST
-278 EDAGKEKDV
+278 ED
-287 VVSNENSL
+287 NEETL
-295 QEELVD
+295 QEESID
-301 SQVEHED
+301 SKVEHVYS
-308 TILAEEMKCNT
+308 ILTEENECNT
-319 EIEKQTSEESVIV
+319 EIEETVAEVAANQVEEETLEDVVIV
-332 KAEEKLEE
+332 KADEKLEE
-340 TIIVE
+340 TITIE
-345 IPEEFAEIAE
+345 IPDAFEEEAK
-355 TEEPEVE
+355 
-362 VTAETEESEEVEVTA
+362 
-377 ETEESEEVEVIA
+377 
-389 EAEESEEVEVTAET
+389 EAEEVVELEKPEEAAEEV
-403 EESEEVEVTAETEES
+403 VELE
-418 EEVEVTAEA
+418 
-427 EESEEVEV
+427 
-435 TAETE
+435 
-440 EFEEVK
+440 K
-446 VIAEAEES
+446 S
-454 EEAEVTTETEES
+454 EEATEEVVELEEAKEAT
-466 EEVEEIAETE
+466 EEV
-476 ESEEVE
+476 VE
-482 EIAEAEESEE
+482 LE
-492 VEVIAEA
+492 
-499 EESEEVEVTTETEES
+499 
-514 EEVEVTAETEESEE
+514 
-528 VEVTAEAEESE
+528 
-539 EVEVTAETEE
+539 
-549 FEEVKVIAEAEESEE
+549 KSEE
-564 AEVTT
+564 A
-569 ETEESEE
+569 TEEVVELEKSEE
-576 VEEIAETEESEEVE
+576 AAEEVVELEKPEEATEEV
-590 EIAEAEESEEVEV
+590 
-603 IAEAEESE
+603 
-611 EVEVTTETEESEE
+611 
-624 VEVTAETEESEEV
+624 
-637 EVTAEAE
+637 
-644 ESEEVEVTAETEE
+644 
-657 FEEVKVIAEAEE
+657 
-669 SEEVEEI
+669 
-676 AEAEESEVEAFVEL
+676 VEL
-690 EETQPEMV
+690 EETE
-698 LDEAIEQKS
+698 EAIEEVAELEEAEEATEEVVELEEAEEAAEEVVELEKS
-707 EFIHVAE
+707 EEATEEVVELEETKEATEEVAE
-714 ADEQTKK
+714 LEKSQEATEEVVELEEAKEATEEVVELEETKEATEEVAELEKSEEATEEVVELEEAKEATEEVVELEETKEATEEVVELEESKEAEEVVELEKSEEATEEVAELEGTKEEEPISQETVIEETMNTDLVENTPVAEQPVISQQETITFKEESEVFVPVSETDEQTKK
-721 DVQSFANVLIAET
+721 DVQNFANVLI
-734 EENKLVVEEALVAE
+734 EEAEEKKQVAE
-748 EQPVVEE
+748 EQP
-755 APIAEGK
+755 
-762 PVVEEAPVAEEQLVV
+762 
-777 EEALVAEEQPVVEE
+777 ALQ
-791 APIAEGKSVVEEAPV
+791 I
-806 AEEQLVVEETT
+806 
-817 IAEEKPVVPK
+817 

-846 QDRTRLMERHAART
+846 QDRKKLMERHAART
-860 SVMQPSMGERVENKP
+860 NVMQSTVSERVEEK
-875 VHQVEE
+875 
-881 SPVQQVVVESRV
+881 PVQQVVVEPQAEEKPMQQVVVDLQV
-893 EEQPVKQVVVD
+893 EEKPVQQVVVD
-904 PQVEEQ
+904 PQVEEKPVQ
-910 PMQQVV
+910 QVVVDPQVEEKPMQQVV
-916 VEPQVEEQPM
+916 LEA
-926 QQVVV
+926 
-931 EPQVKE
+931 
-937 QPMQQVVV
+937 
-945 EPQVE
+945 
-950 VQPMQQVVV
+950 
-959 EPQVKEQPMQQVVVE
+959 
-974 PQVKEQPMQQVVV
+974 
-987 EPQVEEQLG
+987 
-996 QQMVVE
+996 
-1002 SQVEEKP
+1002 QVEEKP
-1009 MQQVVVEQV
+1009 MQQVVVEAQVEEKPMQQVVVEPHVEEKPMQQVVVAGQV
-1018 QKPISSTEVQEKAYV
+1018 QESISSTEVQEKAYV
-1033 VNQRENDMRN
+1033 VNQKENDMRN
-1043 VLQTPPTYTV
+1043 VLQAPPKYEL
-1053 PPLALLS
+1053 PPLTLLS
-1060 IPRQAALD
+1060 IPQQAALD
-1068 NKEWLEEQKELLD
+1068 NTEWLEEQEELLN

-1231 MLIDP
+1231 ILIDP

-1289 YNTIVSERE
+1289 YNTIVSGRE

-1412 VSDDEIEKTVDHV
+1412 VSDDEIERTVDHV

-1433 LFQQEDL
+1433 LFKQEDL
-1440 LAKTEQSE
+1440 LAKSEQSE

-1493 GIISEARGT
+1493 GIISEGRGT

>member
-1 MLDWMKKL
+1 
-9 FNKEEEQTAMN
+9 
-20 KEVPKQIES
+20 
-29 QPKIPRVNH
+29 
-38 YTEAREA
+38 
-45 QMASRNAG
+45 
-53 KCRFPLIPDDGFDED
+53 
-68 DVREQPRFEEQ
+68 
-79 HVQSGVYEDQP
+79 
-90 TQRGIK
+90 
-96 VERSRRPYVEKVVA
+96 
-110 TYEEPEVQYEPDPEP
+110 
-125 VVKKVSVPSQESSR
+125 
-139 RPFRPTEMI
+139 
-148 SPIYGYNRPS
+148 
-158 VEKKVEKQEEEKER
+158 
-172 EDLEISVEGKSVV
+172 
-185 DAWLEKKGYTLSAF
+185 
-199 SEGQTTTPSSSGR
+199 
-212 AGNQQEEQNHSKK
+212 
-225 EEKSVVDQ
+225 
-233 WLEKNG
+233 
-239 YEIERQEP
+239 
-247 VVEEKEVVQE
+247 
-257 INTPQEVSA
+257 
-266 DEFLHKTIAERT
+266 
-278 EDAGKEKDV
+278 
-287 VVSNENSL
+287 
-295 QEELVD
+295 
-301 SQVEHED
+301 
-308 TILAEEMKCNT
+308 
-319 EIEKQTSEESVIV
+319 
-332 KAEEKLEE
+332 
-340 TIIVE
+340 
-345 IPEEFAEIAE
+345 
-355 TEEPEVE
+355 
-362 VTAETEESEEVEVTA
+362 ETEESEEVEVIA

-389 EAEESEEVEVTAET
+389 EAEESEEVEV
-403 EESEEVEVTAETEES
+403 
-418 EEVEVTAEA
+418 
-427 EESEEVEV
+427 
-435 TAETE
+435 
-440 EFEEVK
+440 
-446 VIAEAEES
+446 
-454 EEAEVTTETEES
+454 
-466 EEVEEIAETE
+466 IAETE
-476 ESEEVE
+476 EL
-482 EIAEAEESEE
+482 EE
-492 VEVIAEA
+492 VEVIAE
-499 EESEEVEVTTETEES
+499 TEEL
-514 EEVEVTAETEESEE
+514 
-528 VEVTAEAEESE
+528 
-539 EVEVTAETEE
+539 
-549 FEEVKVIAEAEESEE
+549 
-564 AEVTT
+564 
-569 ETEESEE
+569 
-576 VEEIAETEESEEVE
+576 
-590 EIAEAEESEEVEV
+590 EEVEV
-603 IAEAEESE
+603 IAETKAPV
-611 EVEVTTETEESEE
+611 VETFV
-624 VEVTAETEESEEV
+624 AL
-637 EVTAEAE
+637 
-644 ESEEVEVTAETEE
+644 
-657 FEEVKVIAEAEE
+657 
-669 SEEVEEI
+669 EEI
-676 AEAEESEVEAFVEL
+676 QQEDEV
-690 EETQPEMV
+690 
-698 LDEAIEQKS
+698 IEQNN

-714 ADEQTKK
+714 ADEQTKN

-734 EENKLVVEEALVAE
+734 EENKRVEEEAPVVEEQSVEEEVPVVE
-748 EQPVVEE
+748 EQPVV
-755 APIAEGK
+755 K
-762 PVVEEAPVAEEQLVV
+762 
-777 EEALVAEEQPVVEE
+777 
-791 APIAEGKSVVEEAPV
+791 
-806 AEEQLVVEETT
+806 
-817 IAEEKPVVPK
+817 K

-846 QDRTRLMERHAART
+846 QDRTRLMERHAARANA
-860 SVMQPSMGERVENKP
+860 MQPSANVRVENKP
-875 VHQVEE
+875 V
-881 SPVQQVVVESRV
+881 QQEVAE
-893 EEQPVKQVVVD
+893 

-916 VEPQVEEQPM
+916 VEPQVEESPV
-926 QQVVV
+926 QQAVA
-931 EPQVKE
+931 EPQVEE
-937 QPMQQVVV
+937 QPMQQVVA
-945 EPQVE
+945 
-950 VQPMQQVVV
+950 
-959 EPQVKEQPMQQVVVE
+959 
-974 PQVKEQPMQQVVV
+974 
-987 EPQVEEQLG
+987 EPQVEEQ
-996 QQMVVE
+996 
-1002 SQVEEKP
+1002 P

-1018 QKPISSTEVQEKAYV
+1018 QKSISSTEPKEKAYV

-1043 VLQTPPTYTV
+1043 VLHTPPTYTV

-1060 IPRQAALD
+1060 IPQQSALD
-1068 NKEWLEEQKELLD
+1068 NTEWLDEQKELLD

-1264 LKWAVEEMERRY
+1264 LKWAVDEMERRY

-1289 YNTIVSERE
+1289 YNTIVSERD

-1425 KKQMKPNY
+1425 RKQMKPNY
-1433 LFQQEDL
+1433 LFKQEDL
-1440 LAKTEQSE
+1440 LAKTEQAE

>member
-9 FNKEEEQTAMN
+9 FNKEEEQTAIN

-53 KCRFPLIPDDGFDED
+53 KCRFPLVPDNGFDEE
-68 DVREQPRFEEQ
+68 DVIATGHFEEQ
-79 HVQSGVYEDQP
+79 PVQVVTYENQL
-90 TQRGIK
+90 TQRGVK
-96 VERSRRPYVEKVVA
+96 VERSRRQYVEKVVS
-110 TYEEPEVQYEPDPEP
+110 TYEEPAVQYEPEREP
-125 VVKKVSVPSQESSR
+125 VVKKASAPSQESNR

-158 VEKKVEKQEEEKER
+158 VEKKVEKQEEKKER

-185 DAWLEKKGYTLSAF
+185 DAWLEKKGYTLSDF
-199 SEGQTTTPSSSGR
+199 SEGQATNSSSHEGVDQR
-212 AGNQQEEQNHSKK
+212 DQQSKK

-247 VVEEKEVVQE
+247 IVEEKEVVQE
-257 INTPQEVSA
+257 ISAQQAVPAGEVP
-266 DEFLHKTIAERT
+266 HQTIAERM
-278 EDAGKEKDV
+278 EDAKQESDV
-287 VVSNENSL
+287 VVKNIL
-295 QEELVD
+295 QTELVD
-301 SQVEHED
+301 SKVEHED
-308 TILAEEMKCNT
+308 TILSEETKRNT
-319 EIEKQTSEESVIV
+319 EIEQPTIEVEKQAPEESVIV

-345 IPEEFAEIAE
+345 IPEE
-355 TEEPEVE
+355 VE
-362 VTAETEESEEVEVTA
+362 VIA

-389 EAEESEEVEVTAET
+389 EAEEL
-403 EESEEVEVTAETEES
+403 
-418 EEVEVTAEA
+418 
-427 EESEEVEV
+427 
-435 TAETE
+435 
-440 EFEEVK
+440 
-446 VIAEAEES
+446 
-454 EEAEVTTETEES
+454 
-466 EEVEEIAETE
+466 
-476 ESEEVE
+476 
-482 EIAEAEESEE
+482 EE

-499 EESEEVEVTTETEES
+499 EEL
-514 EEVEVTAETEESEE
+514 
-528 VEVTAEAEESE
+528 
-539 EVEVTAETEE
+539 
-549 FEEVKVIAEAEESEE
+549 
-564 AEVTT
+564 
-569 ETEESEE
+569 
-576 VEEIAETEESEEVE
+576 
-590 EIAEAEESEEVEV
+590 EEVEV
-603 IAEAEESE
+603 IAEAEELE
-611 EVEVTTETEESEE
+611 EVEP
-624 VEVTAETEESEEV
+624 
-637 EVTAEAE
+637 
-644 ESEEVEVTAETEE
+644 
-657 FEEVKVIAEAEE
+657 IA
-669 SEEVEEI
+669 
-676 AEAEESEVEAFVEL
+676 L
-690 EETQPEMV
+690 EETQQEMV
-698 LDEAIEQKS
+698 LNEAIELKNG
-707 EFIHVAE
+707 FIHVTE
-714 ADEQTKK
+714 VDEQTKK
-721 DVQSFANVLIAET
+721 DVQSFANVLIAEEQQVV
-734 EENKLVVEEALVAE
+734 EEAPIAEEQRVVEEAPIAEEQRVVEEALIAEEQQVVEEARIAEEQRVVEEAPIAEEQRVVEEAPIAEEQRVVEEAPIAEGQQVVEEAPIAEEQRVVEEAPIAE

-755 APIAEGK
+755 ARIAE
-762 PVVEEAPVAEEQLVV
+762 ERQ
-777 EEALVAEEQPVVEE
+777 
-791 APIAEGKSVVEEAPV
+791 
-806 AEEQLVVEETT
+806 VVEETPVS
-817 IAEEKPVVPK
+817 EEQPIVQK
-827 EEPKRE
+827 EEPKRQ

-846 QDRTRLMERHAART
+846 QDRTRLMERHAAR
-860 SVMQPSMGERVENKP
+860 VNAMQPSMSERVENKP
-875 VHQVEE
+875 VQQVEE
-881 SPVQQVVVESRV
+881 
-893 EEQPVKQVVVD
+893 K
-904 PQVEEQ
+904 

-916 VEPQVEEQPM
+916 VEPQVEERPMQQVAVEPQVEEKPM

-931 EPQVKE
+931 ESR
-937 QPMQQVVV
+937 V
-945 EPQVE
+945 EE
-950 VQPMQQVVV
+950 
-959 EPQVKEQPMQQVVVE
+959 K
-974 PQVKEQPMQQVVV
+974 PMQQVVV
-987 EPQVEEQLG
+987 EPQVEERPM
-996 QQMVVE
+996 QQEVVEPQVEEKSMQQVVVE
-1002 SQVEEKP
+1002 SRVEEHPVQQVVVVEPQAEEKP
-1009 MQQVVVEQV
+1009 MQQVVVESQVEERPVQQVVVEQV
-1018 QKPISSTEVQEKAYV
+1018 QKPTSSTEVQEKAYV

-1043 VLQTPPTYTV
+1043 VLQTPPTYAI
-1053 PPLALLS
+1053 PPLTLLS
-1060 IPRQAALD
+1060 IPQQAALD
-1068 NKEWLEEQKELLD
+1068 NTEWLDEQKELLD

-1289 YNTIVSERE
+1289 YNTIVSGRE

-1425 KKQMKPNY
+1425 RKQMKPNY
-1433 LFQQEDL
+1433 LFKQEDL
-1440 LAKTEQSE
+1440 LAKTEQAE

-1493 GIISEARGT
+1493 GIISEGRGT

>member
-1 MLDWMKKL
+1 
-9 FNKEEEQTAMN
+9 
-20 KEVPKQIES
+20 EV
-29 QPKIPRVNH
+29 
-38 YTEAREA
+38 
-45 QMASRNAG
+45 
-53 KCRFPLIPDDGFDED
+53 
-68 DVREQPRFEEQ
+68 
-79 HVQSGVYEDQP
+79 
-90 TQRGIK
+90 
-96 VERSRRPYVEKVVA
+96 
-110 TYEEPEVQYEPDPEP
+110 
-125 VVKKVSVPSQESSR
+125 
-139 RPFRPTEMI
+139 
-148 SPIYGYNRPS
+148 
-158 VEKKVEKQEEEKER
+158 
-172 EDLEISVEGKSVV
+172 
-185 DAWLEKKGYTLSAF
+185 
-199 SEGQTTTPSSSGR
+199 
-212 AGNQQEEQNHSKK
+212 
-225 EEKSVVDQ
+225 
-233 WLEKNG
+233 
-239 YEIERQEP
+239 
-247 VVEEKEVVQE
+247 
-257 INTPQEVSA
+257 
-266 DEFLHKTIAERT
+266 IAE
-278 EDAGKEKDV
+278 AK
-287 VVSNENSL
+287 
-295 QEELVD
+295 
-301 SQVEHED
+301 
-308 TILAEEMKCNT
+308 
-319 EIEKQTSEESVIV
+319 
-332 KAEEKLEE
+332 
-340 TIIVE
+340 
-345 IPEEFAEIAE
+345 
-355 TEEPEVE
+355 
-362 VTAETEESEEVEVTA
+362 ESEEVEVIAEAKVSEEVEVIAEAKELEEVEVIT

-389 EAEESEEVEVTAET
+389 ET
-403 EESEEVEVTAETEES
+403 
-418 EEVEVTAEA
+418 
-427 EESEEVEV
+427 
-435 TAETE
+435 
-440 EFEEVK
+440 
-446 VIAEAEES
+446 
-454 EEAEVTTETEES
+454 
-466 EEVEEIAETE
+466 
-476 ESEEVE
+476 
-482 EIAEAEESEE
+482 EE

-499 EESEEVEVTTETEES
+499 EE
-514 EEVEVTAETEESEE
+514 
-528 VEVTAEAEESE
+528 
-539 EVEVTAETEE
+539 
-549 FEEVKVIAEAEESEE
+549 
-564 AEVTT
+564 
-569 ETEESEE
+569 
-576 VEEIAETEESEEVE
+576 
-590 EIAEAEESEEVEV
+590 VEV
-603 IAEAEESE
+603 IAEAEE
-611 EVEVTTETEESEE
+611 TE
-624 VEVTAETEESEEV
+624 
-637 EVTAEAE
+637 
-644 ESEEVEVTAETEE
+644 
-657 FEEVKVIAEAEE
+657 VIAETKAPVVETF
-669 SEEVEEI
+669 VALEEI
-676 AEAEESEVEAFVEL
+676 QQE
-690 EETQPEMV
+690 
-698 LDEAIEQKS
+698 DEAIEQKS

-734 EENKLVVEEALVAE
+734 EENRRVVEEAQVAEEQRVVEEAPVVEEQRVVEETPIAE
-748 EQPVVEE
+748 EQPVV
-755 APIAEGK
+755 
-762 PVVEEAPVAEEQLVV
+762 Q
-777 EEALVAEEQPVVEE
+777 
-791 APIAEGKSVVEEAPV
+791 
-806 AEEQLVVEETT
+806 
-817 IAEEKPVVPK
+817 K

-846 QDRTRLMERHAART
+846 QDRTRLMERHAARANA
-860 SVMQPSMGERVENKP
+860 MQPSANVRVENKP
-875 VHQVEE
+875 VQQEVAEPQVEE
-881 SPVQQVVVESRV
+881 RPVQQVVAE
-893 EEQPVKQVVVD
+893 
-904 PQVEEQ
+904 PQVEEN

-916 VEPQVEEQPM
+916 VEPQVEERP
-926 QQVVV
+926 V
-931 EPQVKE
+931 
-937 QPMQQVVV
+937 QQVVV

-950 VQPMQQVVV
+950 ERPV
-959 EPQVKEQPMQQVVVE
+959 
-974 PQVKEQPMQQVVV
+974 QQVVV
-987 EPQVEEQLG
+987 EPQVEEQ
-996 QQMVVE
+996 
-1002 SQVEEKP
+1002 P

-1043 VLQTPPTYTV
+1043 VLHTPPTYTV

-1060 IPRQAALD
+1060 IPQQSALD
-1068 NKEWLEEQKELLD
+1068 NTEWLEEQKELLD

-1433 LFQQEDL
+1433 LFKQEDL
-1440 LAKTEQSE
+1440 LAKTEQAE
-1448 SEDELFFDACQFV
+1448 SEDELFLDACQFV

-1493 GIISEARGT
+1493 GIISEGRGT

>member
-1 MLDWMKKL
+1 
-9 FNKEEEQTAMN
+9 
-20 KEVPKQIES
+20 
-29 QPKIPRVNH
+29 
-38 YTEAREA
+38 
-45 QMASRNAG
+45 
-53 KCRFPLIPDDGFDED
+53 
-68 DVREQPRFEEQ
+68 
-79 HVQSGVYEDQP
+79 
-90 TQRGIK
+90 
-96 VERSRRPYVEKVVA
+96 
-110 TYEEPEVQYEPDPEP
+110 
-125 VVKKVSVPSQESSR
+125 
-139 RPFRPTEMI
+139 
-148 SPIYGYNRPS
+148 
-158 VEKKVEKQEEEKER
+158 
-172 EDLEISVEGKSVV
+172 
-185 DAWLEKKGYTLSAF
+185 
-199 SEGQTTTPSSSGR
+199 
-212 AGNQQEEQNHSKK
+212 
-225 EEKSVVDQ
+225 
-233 WLEKNG
+233 
-239 YEIERQEP
+239 
-247 VVEEKEVVQE
+247 
-257 INTPQEVSA
+257 
-266 DEFLHKTIAERT
+266 
-278 EDAGKEKDV
+278 
-287 VVSNENSL
+287 
-295 QEELVD
+295 
-301 SQVEHED
+301 
-308 TILAEEMKCNT
+308 
-319 EIEKQTSEESVIV
+319 
-332 KAEEKLEE
+332 
-340 TIIVE
+340 
-345 IPEEFAEIAE
+345 
-355 TEEPEVE
+355 
-362 VTAETEESEEVEVTA
+362 
-377 ETEESEEVEVIA
+377 
-389 EAEESEEVEVTAET
+389 
-403 EESEEVEVTAETEES
+403 
-418 EEVEVTAEA
+418 
-427 EESEEVEV
+427 
-435 TAETE
+435 
-440 EFEEVK
+440 
-446 VIAEAEES
+446 
-454 EEAEVTTETEES
+454 
-466 EEVEEIAETE
+466 
-476 ESEEVE
+476 
-482 EIAEAEESEE
+482 
-492 VEVIAEA
+492 
-499 EESEEVEVTTETEES
+499 
-514 EEVEVTAETEESEE
+514 
-528 VEVTAEAEESE
+528 
-539 EVEVTAETEE
+539 
-549 FEEVKVIAEAEESEE
+549 
-564 AEVTT
+564 
-569 ETEESEE
+569 
-576 VEEIAETEESEEVE
+576 
-590 EIAEAEESEEVEV
+590 
-603 IAEAEESE
+603 
-611 EVEVTTETEESEE
+611 
-624 VEVTAETEESEEV
+624 
-637 EVTAEAE
+637 
-644 ESEEVEVTAETEE
+644 
-657 FEEVKVIAEAEE
+657 
-669 SEEVEEI
+669 
-676 AEAEESEVEAFVEL
+676 
-690 EETQPEMV
+690 
-698 LDEAIEQKS
+698 
-707 EFIHVAE
+707 
-714 ADEQTKK
+714 
-721 DVQSFANVLIAET
+721 
-734 EENKLVVEEALVAE
+734 VVEEAVIEE

-755 APIAEGK
+755 AVIE
-762 PVVEEAPVAEEQLVV
+762 
-777 EEALVAEEQPVVEE
+777 EEQPVVEE
-791 APIAEGKSVVEEAPV
+791 AVIEEAVIEEAVIEEEQPVVEEAVIEEEQRVVEETVIEEEQPVAEETPVVEEPPVVEEAAIEEEQSVVEETPVVEEQRVVEETVIEEEQPV
-806 AEEQLVVEETT
+806 AEETPV
-817 IAEEKPVVPK
+817 AEEPPVVQK

-846 QDRTRLMERHAART
+846 QDRARLVERHAART
-860 SVMQPSMGERVENKP
+860 NAMQPSMKERVENKP

-881 SPVQQVVVESRV
+881 QPMQQVVVE
-893 EEQPVKQVVVD
+893 
-904 PQVEEQ
+904 PQTEEQ

-926 QQVVV
+926 QQVA
-931 EPQVKE
+931 
-937 QPMQQVVV
+937 
-945 EPQVE
+945 
-950 VQPMQQVVV
+950 
-959 EPQVKEQPMQQVVVE
+959 
-974 PQVKEQPMQQVVV
+974 V
-987 EPQVEEQLG
+987 EPQVEERP
-996 QQMVVE
+996 V
-1002 SQVEEKP
+1002 
-1009 MQQVVVEQV
+1009 QQVVAESQQV
-1018 QKPISSTEVQEKAYV
+1018 QKPISSTEVEEKAYV
-1033 VNQRENDMRN
+1033 VNQRENDVRN
-1043 VLQTPPTYTV
+1043 VLQTPPTYTI
-1053 PPLALLS
+1053 PSLTLLS
-1060 IPRQAALD
+1060 IPQQAALD
-1068 NKEWLEEQKELLD
+1068 NTEWLEEQKELLD

-1433 LFQQEDL
+1433 LFKQEDL
-1440 LAKTEQSE
+1440 LAKTEQAE
-1448 SEDELFFDACQFV
+1448 SEDELFLDACQFV

-1493 GIISEARGT
+1493 GIISEGRGT

>member
-53 KCRFPLIPDDGFDED
+53 KCRFPLVPDNGFDEED
-68 DVREQPRFEEQ
+68 ESEVNRFEEQ
-79 HVQSGVYEDQP
+79 PVQGVTYEEP
-90 TQRGIK
+90 TAQRGIK
-96 VERSRRPYVEKVVA
+96 VERSRRPYVEKVVS
-110 TYEEPEVQYEPDPEP
+110 TYEEPEVQYEPVRES
-125 VVKKVSVPSQESSR
+125 VVKKASAPSQESNR

-158 VEKKVEKQEEEKER
+158 VEKKEEKQEEVKER

-185 DAWLEKKGYTLSAF
+185 DAWLEKKGYKLSDF
-199 SEGQTTTPSSSGR
+199 SEGQAPTSSSHR
-212 AGNQQEEQNHSKK
+212 AANQQGEQQYEENKK

-239 YEIERQEP
+239 YEIERQVP
-247 VVEEKEVVQE
+247 LVEEKEVIQE
-257 INTPQEVSA
+257 MSTPQEVSA
-266 DEFLHKTIAERT
+266 DELLHKTVAEQM
-278 EDAGKEKDV
+278 ESAKLEKDV
-287 VVSNENSL
+287 VVLNENNL
-295 QEELVD
+295 QEELVA
-301 SQVEHED
+301 SKVEHED
-308 TILAEEMKCNT
+308 TILSEEIKRNT
-319 EIEKQTSEESVIV
+319 EIKQPTIEVEKQAPEESVIV

-345 IPEEFAEIAE
+345 IPEEVSKVEVIAE
-355 TEEPEVE
+355 TEELEEVVMETEAPEEVE
-362 VTAETEESEEVEVTA
+362 VIAEAKELEEVEVIAETEESEEAEVIAEAEELEEVEVIAEAEESEEVEVIAEAKELEEVEVIA

-389 EAEESEEVEVTAET
+389 EAEESEEAE
-403 EESEEVEVTAETEES
+403 
-418 EEVEVTAEA
+418 
-427 EESEEVEV
+427 
-435 TAETE
+435 
-440 EFEEVK
+440 
-446 VIAEAEES
+446 VIAEAEEL
-454 EEAEVTTETEES
+454 
-466 EEVEEIAETE
+466 
-476 ESEEVE
+476 
-482 EIAEAEESEE
+482 EE

-499 EESEEVEVTTETEES
+499 EET
-514 EEVEVTAETEESEE
+514 
-528 VEVTAEAEESE
+528 
-539 EVEVTAETEE
+539 
-549 FEEVKVIAEAEESEE
+549 
-564 AEVTT
+564 
-569 ETEESEE
+569 
-576 VEEIAETEESEEVE
+576 
-590 EIAEAEESEEVEV
+590 EV
-603 IAEAEESE
+603 IAETKAPV
-611 EVEVTTETEESEE
+611 VETFV
-624 VEVTAETEESEEV
+624 AL
-637 EVTAEAE
+637 
-644 ESEEVEVTAETEE
+644 
-657 FEEVKVIAEAEE
+657 
-669 SEEVEEI
+669 EEI
-676 AEAEESEVEAFVEL
+676 QQE
-690 EETQPEMV
+690 
-698 LDEAIEQKS
+698 DEAIEQKS

-734 EENKLVVEEALVAE
+734 EENRRVEEEAPVVEEQQVEEETPVAE
-748 EQPVVEE
+748 EQRVE
-755 APIAEGK
+755 
-762 PVVEEAPVAEEQLVV
+762 EEAPVAEEQRVV
-777 EEALVAEEQPVVEE
+777 EETPVVEEQRVVEETPVVEEQRVVEETPIAEEQPVV
-791 APIAEGKSVVEEAPV
+791 
-806 AEEQLVVEETT
+806 Q
-817 IAEEKPVVPK
+817 K

-846 QDRTRLMERHAART
+846 QDRTRLMERHAARANA
-860 SVMQPSMGERVENKP
+860 MQPSANVRVENKP
-875 VHQVEE
+875 VQQEVAEPQVEE
-881 SPVQQVVVESRV
+881 HPVQQVAAEPQMEEHPVQQVVA
-893 EEQPVKQVVVD
+893 K

-910 PMQQVV
+910 TMKQVV
-916 VEPQVEEQPM
+916 AEPQVEERPVQQEVAEPQVEEQPM
-926 QQVVV
+926 QQVVA
-931 EPQVKE
+931 
-937 QPMQQVVV
+937 

-950 VQPMQQVVV
+950 EHSVQQVVA
-959 EPQVKEQPMQQVVVE
+959 
-974 PQVKEQPMQQVVV
+974 
-987 EPQVEEQLG
+987 EPQVEEQ
-996 QQMVVE
+996 
-1002 SQVEEKP
+1002 P
-1009 MQQVVVEQV
+1009 IQQVVVEQV

-1043 VLQTPPTYTV
+1043 VLHTPPTYTV

-1060 IPRQAALD
+1060 IPQQSALD
-1068 NKEWLEEQKELLD
+1068 NTEWLEEQKELLD

-1433 LFQQEDL
+1433 LFKQEDL
-1440 LAKTEQSE
+1440 LAKTEQAE
-1448 SEDELFFDACQFV
+1448 SEDELFFEACQFV

-1482 AARLIEEMESQ
+1482 AARLIEEMQSQ

>member
-1 MLDWMKKL
+1 
-9 FNKEEEQTAMN
+9 
-20 KEVPKQIES
+20 I
-29 QPKIPRVNH
+29 
-38 YTEAREA
+38 
-45 QMASRNAG
+45 
-53 KCRFPLIPDDGFDED
+53 
-68 DVREQPRFEEQ
+68 
-79 HVQSGVYEDQP
+79 
-90 TQRGIK
+90 
-96 VERSRRPYVEKVVA
+96 
-110 TYEEPEVQYEPDPEP
+110 
-125 VVKKVSVPSQESSR
+125 
-139 RPFRPTEMI
+139 
-148 SPIYGYNRPS
+148 
-158 VEKKVEKQEEEKER
+158 
-172 EDLEISVEGKSVV
+172 
-185 DAWLEKKGYTLSAF
+185 
-199 SEGQTTTPSSSGR
+199 
-212 AGNQQEEQNHSKK
+212 
-225 EEKSVVDQ
+225 
-233 WLEKNG
+233 
-239 YEIERQEP
+239 
-247 VVEEKEVVQE
+247 
-257 INTPQEVSA
+257 
-266 DEFLHKTIAERT
+266 
-278 EDAGKEKDV
+278 
-287 VVSNENSL
+287 
-295 QEELVD
+295 
-301 SQVEHED
+301 
-308 TILAEEMKCNT
+308 
-319 EIEKQTSEESVIV
+319 
-332 KAEEKLEE
+332 
-340 TIIVE
+340 
-345 IPEEFAEIAE
+345 
-355 TEEPEVE
+355 
-362 VTAETEESEEVEVTA
+362 AETEESEEVEVIAETEESEEVEVIAETEESEEVEVIAETEESEEVEVIAETEELEEVEVIAETEELEEVEVIAETEELEEVEVIA

-389 EAEESEEVEVTAET
+389 EAEESEEVEV
-403 EESEEVEVTAETEES
+403 
-418 EEVEVTAEA
+418 
-427 EESEEVEV
+427 
-435 TAETE
+435 
-440 EFEEVK
+440 
-446 VIAEAEES
+446 
-454 EEAEVTTETEES
+454 
-466 EEVEEIAETE
+466 IAETE
-476 ESEEVE
+476 EL
-482 EIAEAEESEE
+482 EE
-492 VEVIAEA
+492 VEVIAE
-499 EESEEVEVTTETEES
+499 TEEL
-514 EEVEVTAETEESEE
+514 
-528 VEVTAEAEESE
+528 
-539 EVEVTAETEE
+539 
-549 FEEVKVIAEAEESEE
+549 
-564 AEVTT
+564 
-569 ETEESEE
+569 
-576 VEEIAETEESEEVE
+576 
-590 EIAEAEESEEVEV
+590 EEVEV
-603 IAEAEESE
+603 IAETEELE
-611 EVEVTTETEESEE
+611 EVEVIAETEELEE
-624 VEVTAETEESEEV
+624 VEVIAETKAPVV
-637 EVTAEAE
+637 ETFVAL
-644 ESEEVEVTAETEE
+644 
-657 FEEVKVIAEAEE
+657 
-669 SEEVEEI
+669 EEI
-676 AEAEESEVEAFVEL
+676 QQEDEV
-690 EETQPEMV
+690 
-698 LDEAIEQKS
+698 IEQNN

-714 ADEQTKK
+714 ADEQTKN

-734 EENKLVVEEALVAE
+734 EENKRVEEEAPVVEEQSVEEEVPVVE
-748 EQPVVEE
+748 EQPVV
-755 APIAEGK
+755 K
-762 PVVEEAPVAEEQLVV
+762 
-777 EEALVAEEQPVVEE
+777 
-791 APIAEGKSVVEEAPV
+791 
-806 AEEQLVVEETT
+806 
-817 IAEEKPVVPK
+817 K

-846 QDRTRLMERHAART
+846 QDRTRLMERHAARANA
-860 SVMQPSMGERVENKP
+860 MQPSANVRVENKP
-875 VHQVEE
+875 V
-881 SPVQQVVVESRV
+881 QQEVA
-893 EEQPVKQVVVD
+893 
-904 PQVEEQ
+904 
-910 PMQQVV
+910 
-916 VEPQVEEQPM
+916 EPQVEEQPM

-931 EPQVKE
+931 ESQVE
-937 QPMQQVVV
+937 ESPVQQVVA
-945 EPQVE
+945 
-950 VQPMQQVVV
+950 
-959 EPQVKEQPMQQVVVE
+959 
-974 PQVKEQPMQQVVV
+974 
-987 EPQVEEQLG
+987 EPQVEEQ
-996 QQMVVE
+996 
-1002 SQVEEKP
+1002 P

-1018 QKPISSTEVQEKAYV
+1018 QKPISSTEVKEKAYV

-1043 VLQTPPTYTV
+1043 VLHTPPTYTV

-1060 IPRQAALD
+1060 IPQQSTLD
-1068 NKEWLEEQKELLD
+1068 NTEWLDEQKELLD

-1264 LKWAVEEMERRY
+1264 LKWAVDEMERRY

-1289 YNTIVSERE
+1289 YNTIVSERD

-1425 KKQMKPNY
+1425 RKQMKPNY
-1433 LFQQEDL
+1433 LFKQEDL
-1440 LAKTEQSE
+1440 LAKTEQAE

>member
-9 FNKEEEQTAMN
+9 FNKEEEKTVMN
-20 KEVPKQIES
+20 KEVPAQIES

-53 KCRFPLIPDDGFDED
+53 KCRFPLIPDNGFDEE
-68 DVREQPRFEEQ
+68 DVRELPNFEEQ
-79 HVQSGVYEDQP
+79 PIQRGAYEEQP

-96 VERSRRPYVEKVVA
+96 VERSRRPYVETEA
-110 TYEEPEVQYEPDPEP
+110 PTYEEPELQYEPEPEP
-125 VVKKVSVPSQESSR
+125 VVKKAFVPSQESNR

-158 VEKKVEKQEEEKER
+158 VETKVVQEEEKVR
-172 EDLEISVEGKSVV
+172 EDLEISVEGKAVV
-185 DAWLEKKGYTLSAF
+185 DAWLEKKGYTLSDF
-199 SEGQTTTPSSSGR
+199 SGVLQGSSSVKNGVNER
-212 AGNQQEEQNHSKK
+212 SNKV
-225 EEKSVVDQ
+225 EEKSVVDT

-239 YEIERQEP
+239 YEVERQAP
-247 VVEEKEVVQE
+247 SLEE
-257 INTPQEVSA
+257 SLS
-266 DEFLHKTIAERT
+266 DDLLHKTVGQHVEKEATIVQALKQEQDVVALSST
-278 EDAGKEKDV
+278 ED
-287 VVSNENSL
+287 NEETL
-295 QEELVD
+295 QEESID
-301 SQVEHED
+301 SKVEHVYS
-308 TILAEEMKCNT
+308 ILTEENECNT
-319 EIEKQTSEESVIV
+319 EIEETVAEVAANQVEEETLEDVVIV
-332 KAEEKLEE
+332 KADEKLEE
-340 TIIVE
+340 TITIE
-345 IPEEFAEIAE
+345 IPDAFEEEAKEAEEVVELEKSEEAAEEVVELEKPEEATEEVVKLEE
-355 TEEPEVE
+355 TEE
-362 VTAETEESEEVEVTA
+362 AIEEVA
-377 ETEESEEVEVIA
+377 ELE
-389 EAEESEEVEVTAET
+389 EAEEATEEV
-403 EESEEVEVTAETEES
+403 VELE
-418 EEVEVTAEA
+418 
-427 EESEEVEV
+427 
-435 TAETE
+435 
-440 EFEEVK
+440 K
-446 VIAEAEES
+446 S
-454 EEAEVTTETEES
+454 EEAAEEVVELEKPEEATEE
-466 EEVEEIAETE
+466 V
-476 ESEEVE
+476 
-482 EIAEAEESEE
+482 
-492 VEVIAEA
+492 
-499 EESEEVEVTTETEES
+499 
-514 EEVEVTAETEESEE
+514 
-528 VEVTAEAEESE
+528 
-539 EVEVTAETEE
+539 
-549 FEEVKVIAEAEESEE
+549 
-564 AEVTT
+564 
-569 ETEESEE
+569 
-576 VEEIAETEESEEVE
+576 
-590 EIAEAEESEEVEV
+590 
-603 IAEAEESE
+603 
-611 EVEVTTETEESEE
+611 
-624 VEVTAETEESEEV
+624 
-637 EVTAEAE
+637 
-644 ESEEVEVTAETEE
+644 
-657 FEEVKVIAEAEE
+657 
-669 SEEVEEI
+669 
-676 AEAEESEVEAFVEL
+676 VEL
-690 EETQPEMV
+690 EETE
-698 LDEAIEQKS
+698 EAIEEVAELEEAEEATEEVVELEEAEEAAEEVVELEKS
-707 EFIHVAE
+707 EEATEEVVELEETKEATEEVAE
-714 ADEQTKK
+714 LEKSEEATEEVVELEESKEAEEVVELEKSEEATEEVAELEGTKEEEPISQETVIEETMNTDLVENTPVAEQPVISQQETITFKEESEVFVPVSETDEQTKK
-721 DVQSFANVLIAET
+721 DVQNFANVLI
-734 EENKLVVEEALVAE
+734 EEAEEKKQVAE
-748 EQPVVEE
+748 EQP
-755 APIAEGK
+755 
-762 PVVEEAPVAEEQLVV
+762 
-777 EEALVAEEQPVVEE
+777 ALQ
-791 APIAEGKSVVEEAPV
+791 I
-806 AEEQLVVEETT
+806 
-817 IAEEKPVVPK
+817 

-846 QDRTRLMERHAART
+846 QDRKKLMERHAART
-860 SVMQPSMGERVENKP
+860 NVMQSTVSERVEEKP
-875 VHQVEE
+875 VQQVVVEPQAEEKPMQQVVVDLQVEEKPVQQVVVDPQVEEKPVQQVVVDPQVEE
-881 SPVQQVVVESRV
+881 SPVQQVVVEAQV
-893 EEQPVKQVVVD
+893 EEKPMQQVVVEA
-904 PQVEEQ
+904 QVEEK

-916 VEPQVEEQPM
+916 VEPQVEE
-926 QQVVV
+926 
-931 EPQVKE
+931 
-937 QPMQQVVV
+937 
-945 EPQVE
+945 
-950 VQPMQQVVV
+950 
-959 EPQVKEQPMQQVVVE
+959 
-974 PQVKEQPMQQVVV
+974 
-987 EPQVEEQLG
+987 
-996 QQMVVE
+996 
-1002 SQVEEKP
+1002 KP
-1009 MQQVVVEQV
+1009 MQQVAVAGQV
-1018 QKPISSTEVQEKAYV
+1018 QESISSTEVQEKAYV
-1033 VNQRENDMRN
+1033 VNQKENDMRN
-1043 VLQTPPTYTV
+1043 VLQAPPKYEL
-1053 PPLALLS
+1053 PPLTLLS
-1060 IPRQAALD
+1060 IPQQAALD
-1068 NKEWLEEQKELLD
+1068 NTEWLEEQEELLN

-1231 MLIDP
+1231 ILIDP

-1289 YNTIVSERE
+1289 YNTIVSGRE

-1412 VSDDEIEKTVDHV
+1412 VSDDEIERTVDHV

-1433 LFQQEDL
+1433 LFKQEDL
-1440 LAKTEQSE
+1440 LAKSEQSE

-1493 GIISEARGT
+1493 GIISEGRGT

>member
-1 MLDWMKKL
+1 
-9 FNKEEEQTAMN
+9 
-20 KEVPKQIES
+20 
-29 QPKIPRVNH
+29 
-38 YTEAREA
+38 
-45 QMASRNAG
+45 
-53 KCRFPLIPDDGFDED
+53 
-68 DVREQPRFEEQ
+68 
-79 HVQSGVYEDQP
+79 
-90 TQRGIK
+90 
-96 VERSRRPYVEKVVA
+96 
-110 TYEEPEVQYEPDPEP
+110 
-125 VVKKVSVPSQESSR
+125 VS
-139 RPFRPTEMI
+139 
-148 SPIYGYNRPS
+148 
-158 VEKKVEKQEEEKER
+158 
-172 EDLEISVEGKSVV
+172 
-185 DAWLEKKGYTLSAF
+185 
-199 SEGQTTTPSSSGR
+199 
-212 AGNQQEEQNHSKK
+212 
-225 EEKSVVDQ
+225 
-233 WLEKNG
+233 
-239 YEIERQEP
+239 
-247 VVEEKEVVQE
+247 
-257 INTPQEVSA
+257 
-266 DEFLHKTIAERT
+266 
-278 EDAGKEKDV
+278 
-287 VVSNENSL
+287 
-295 QEELVD
+295 
-301 SQVEHED
+301 
-308 TILAEEMKCNT
+308 
-319 EIEKQTSEESVIV
+319 
-332 KAEEKLEE
+332 
-340 TIIVE
+340 
-345 IPEEFAEIAE
+345 
-355 TEEPEVE
+355 
-362 VTAETEESEEVEVTA
+362 
-377 ETEESEEVEVIA
+377 
-389 EAEESEEVEVTAET
+389 
-403 EESEEVEVTAETEES
+403 
-418 EEVEVTAEA
+418 
-427 EESEEVEV
+427 
-435 TAETE
+435 
-440 EFEEVK
+440 EEVK

-454 EEAEVTTETEES
+454 EEAEVIAEINAPVVETF
-466 EEVEEIAETE
+466 VALEEIQQE
-476 ESEEVE
+476 
-482 EIAEAEESEE
+482 
-492 VEVIAEA
+492 
-499 EESEEVEVTTETEES
+499 
-514 EEVEVTAETEESEE
+514 
-528 VEVTAEAEESE
+528 
-539 EVEVTAETEE
+539 
-549 FEEVKVIAEAEESEE
+549 
-564 AEVTT
+564 
-569 ETEESEE
+569 
-576 VEEIAETEESEEVE
+576 
-590 EIAEAEESEEVEV
+590 
-603 IAEAEESE
+603 
-611 EVEVTTETEESEE
+611 
-624 VEVTAETEESEEV
+624 
-637 EVTAEAE
+637 
-644 ESEEVEVTAETEE
+644 
-657 FEEVKVIAEAEE
+657 
-669 SEEVEEI
+669 
-676 AEAEESEVEAFVEL
+676 
-690 EETQPEMV
+690 
-698 LDEAIEQKS
+698 DEAIEQKS
-707 EFIHVAE
+707 EFIYVAE

-721 DVQSFANVLIAET
+721 DVQSFADVLIAE
-734 EENKLVVEEALVAE
+734 
-748 EQPVVEE
+748 EQ
-755 APIAEGK
+755 
-762 PVVEEAPVAEEQLVV
+762 PVVEEAPVAEEQQVV
-777 EEALVAEEQPVVEE
+777 EEAPVVEEQSVVEEAPVVEEQPVAEETLVAEEQRVVEEAPVVEEQRVVEEVPVAEEQPVV
-791 APIAEGKSVVEEAPV
+791 
-806 AEEQLVVEETT
+806 Q
-817 IAEEKPVVPK
+817 K

-846 QDRTRLMERHAART
+846 QDRTRLMERHAARANA
-860 SVMQPSMGERVENKP
+860 MQPSANVRVENKP
-875 VHQVEE
+875 VQQEVAEPQVEE
-881 SPVQQVVVESRV
+881 RPVQQVVAKPQV
-893 EEQPVKQVVVD
+893 EEHPVQQVVAK

-910 PMQQVV
+910 TMQQVV
-916 VEPQVEEQPM
+916 AEPQVEERPVQQEVAEPQVEEQPM
-926 QQVVV
+926 QQVVA
-931 EPQVKE
+931 
-937 QPMQQVVV
+937 

-950 VQPMQQVVV
+950 ERPVQQVVA
-959 EPQVKEQPMQQVVVE
+959 EPQVEEHPVQQVVA
-974 PQVKEQPMQQVVV
+974 
-987 EPQVEEQLG
+987 EPQVEEQ
-996 QQMVVE
+996 
-1002 SQVEEKP
+1002 P
-1009 MQQVVVEQV
+1009 IQQVVVEQV

-1043 VLQTPPTYTV
+1043 VLHTPPTYTV

-1060 IPRQAALD
+1060 IPQQSALD
-1068 NKEWLEEQKELLD
+1068 NTEWLEEQKELLD

-1236 KMVELAPYNSVPH
+1236 KMVELAPYNAVPH

-1433 LFQQEDL
+1433 LFKQEDL
-1440 LAKTEQSE
+1440 LAKTEQAE
-1448 SEDELFFDACQFV
+1448 SEDELFFEACQFV

-1482 AARLIEEMESQ
+1482 AARLIEEMQSQ

>member
-53 KCRFPLIPDDGFDED
+53 KCRFPLVPDNGFDEED
-68 DVREQPRFEEQ
+68 ESEVNRFEEQ
-79 HVQSGVYEDQP
+79 PVQGVTYEEP
-90 TQRGIK
+90 TAQRGIK
-96 VERSRRPYVEKVVA
+96 VERSRRPYVEKVVS
-110 TYEEPEVQYEPDPEP
+110 TYEEPEVQYEPVRES
-125 VVKKVSVPSQESSR
+125 VVKKASAPSQESNR

-158 VEKKVEKQEEEKER
+158 VEKKEEKQEEVKER

-185 DAWLEKKGYTLSAF
+185 DAWLEKKGYTLSDF
-199 SEGQTTTPSSSGR
+199 SEGQATSSASGEVVE
-212 AGNQQEEQNHSKK
+212 QQGQQSKK

-239 YEIERQEP
+239 YEIERQVP
-247 VVEEKEVVQE
+247 LVEEKEVIQE
-257 INTPQEVSA
+257 MSTPQEVPA
-266 DEFLHKTIAERT
+266 DELLHKTVAEQM
-278 EDAGKEKDV
+278 ESAKLEKDV
-287 VVSNENSL
+287 VVLNENNL
-295 QEELVD
+295 QEELVA
-301 SQVEHED
+301 SKVEHED
-308 TILAEEMKCNT
+308 TILSEEIKRNT
-319 EIEKQTSEESVIV
+319 EIKQPTIEVEKQALEESVIV

-345 IPEEFAEIAE
+345 IPEEVSQVEVIAE
-355 TEEPEVE
+355 TEELEEVVMETEAPEEVE
-362 VTAETEESEEVEVTA
+362 VIAEAEESEEAEVIAETEESEEAEVIAEAEESEEVEVIAETEESEEVEVIAETEESKEVEVIAETEESKEVEVIAETEELEEVEVIA

-389 EAEESEEVEVTAET
+389 EAEESEEVEVIAEVEESEEAEVIAET
-403 EESEEVEVTAETEES
+403 EESEEVEV
-418 EEVEVTAEA
+418 
-427 EESEEVEV
+427 
-435 TAETE
+435 
-440 EFEEVK
+440 
-446 VIAEAEES
+446 IAEINAPVVETFVALEDIQQ
-454 EEAEVTTETEES
+454 EA
-466 EEVEEIAETE
+466 
-476 ESEEVE
+476 
-482 EIAEAEESEE
+482 
-492 VEVIAEA
+492 
-499 EESEEVEVTTETEES
+499 
-514 EEVEVTAETEESEE
+514 
-528 VEVTAEAEESE
+528 
-539 EVEVTAETEE
+539 
-549 FEEVKVIAEAEESEE
+549 
-564 AEVTT
+564 
-569 ETEESEE
+569 
-576 VEEIAETEESEEVE
+576 
-590 EIAEAEESEEVEV
+590 
-603 IAEAEESE
+603 
-611 EVEVTTETEESEE
+611 
-624 VEVTAETEESEEV
+624 
-637 EVTAEAE
+637 
-644 ESEEVEVTAETEE
+644 
-657 FEEVKVIAEAEE
+657 
-669 SEEVEEI
+669 
-676 AEAEESEVEAFVEL
+676 
-690 EETQPEMV
+690 
-698 LDEAIEQKS
+698 EAIEQKS

-721 DVQSFANVLIAET
+721 DVQSFADVLI
-734 EENKLVVEEALVAE
+734 AE

-755 APIAEGK
+755 API
-762 PVVEEAPVAEEQLVV
+762 VEEQ
-777 EEALVAEEQPVVEE
+777 
-791 APIAEGKSVVEEAPV
+791 SVVEEAPV
-806 AEEQLVVEETT
+806 AEEQRVVEEAPVVEEQSVVEEAPVVEEQSVVEEAPV
-817 IAEEKPVVPK
+817 AEEQRVVEEAPVVEEQRVVEEAPVVEEQPVAEETPVAEEQPVVQK

-846 QDRTRLMERHAART
+846 QDRTRLMERHAARANA
-860 SVMQPSMGERVENKP
+860 MQPSANVRVENKP
-875 VHQVEE
+875 VQQEVAEPQVEE
-881 SPVQQVVVESRV
+881 HPVQQVAAEPQVEEHPVQQVVVES
-893 EEQPVKQVVVD
+893 
-904 PQVEEQ
+904 QVEEH

-916 VEPQVEEQPM
+916 AEPQVEEQPI
-926 QQVVV
+926 QQI
-931 EPQVKE
+931 
-937 QPMQQVVV
+937 
-945 EPQVE
+945 
-950 VQPMQQVVV
+950 
-959 EPQVKEQPMQQVVVE
+959 
-974 PQVKEQPMQQVVV
+974 
-987 EPQVEEQLG
+987 
-996 QQMVVE
+996 
-1002 SQVEEKP
+1002 
-1009 MQQVVVEQV
+1009 VVEQV

-1043 VLQTPPTYTV
+1043 VLHTPPTYTV

-1060 IPRQAALD
+1060 IPQQSALD
-1068 NKEWLEEQKELLD
+1068 NTEWLEEQKELLD

-1433 LFQQEDL
+1433 LFKQEDL
-1440 LAKTEQSE
+1440 LAKTEQAE
-1448 SEDELFFDACQFV
+1448 SEDELFFEACQFV

-1482 AARLIEEMESQ
+1482 AARLIEEMQSQ

>member
-20 KEVPKQIES
+20 KEVPKQTES

-53 KCRFPLIPDDGFDED
+53 KCRFPLIPDDGFEED
-68 DVREQPRFEEQ
+68 DVKELPHFEEQ
-79 HVQSGVYEDQP
+79 PVQRGVYENQP

-96 VERSRRPYVEKVVA
+96 VERSRRPYVEKVVS
-110 TYEEPEVQYEPDPEP
+110 TYEEPEVQYEPQREP
-125 VVKKVSVPSQESSR
+125 VVKKASVPSQENNR

-158 VEKKVEKQEEEKER
+158 VEKKVEKQEEEQER

-185 DAWLEKKGYTLSAF
+185 DAWLEKKGYTLSDF
-199 SEGQTTTPSSSGR
+199 SEGQATNSSPSHEGVS
-212 AGNQQEEQNHSKK
+212 QQGKK
-225 EEKSVVDQ
+225 KEKSVVDQ

-247 VVEEKEVVQE
+247 LVEEEEVVQE
-257 INTPQEVSA
+257 INTPQEVSV
-266 DEFLHKTIAERT
+266 DELLRKTVAERT
-278 EDAGKEKDV
+278 GDAKQEKDV
-287 VVSNENSL
+287 VVLNESIL

-301 SQVEHED
+301 SKVEHEG
-308 TILAEEMKCNT
+308 TILSEEIKRNT
-319 EIEKQTSEESVIV
+319 EIEEATTEVEKKIPEEAVIV

-345 IPEEFAEIAE
+345 IPEEFEEVTEA
-355 TEEPEVE
+355 EEP
-362 VTAETEESEEVEVTA
+362 EEVEVITEA
-377 ETEESEEVEVIA
+377 EEPEEVEVIA
-389 EAEESEEVEVTAET
+389 EAEEPE
-403 EESEEVEVTAETEES
+403 
-418 EEVEVTAEA
+418 EA
-427 EESEEVEV
+427 E
-435 TAETE
+435 
-440 EFEEVK
+440 
-446 VIAEAEES
+446 VIAEAEEL
-454 EEAEVTTETEES
+454 
-466 EEVEEIAETE
+466 
-476 ESEEVE
+476 
-482 EIAEAEESEE
+482 EE

-499 EESEEVEVTTETEES
+499 EEP
-514 EEVEVTAETEESEE
+514 
-528 VEVTAEAEESE
+528 
-539 EVEVTAETEE
+539 
-549 FEEVKVIAEAEESEE
+549 
-564 AEVTT
+564 
-569 ETEESEE
+569 
-576 VEEIAETEESEEVE
+576 
-590 EIAEAEESEEVEV
+590 EEVEV
-603 IAEAEESE
+603 IAEAEELE
-611 EVEVTTETEESEE
+611 EVEVI
-624 VEVTAETEESEEV
+624 AETEAPE
-637 EVTAEAE
+637 EAE
-644 ESEEVEVTAETEE
+644 PVA
-657 FEEVKVIAEAEE
+657 
-669 SEEVEEI
+669 
-676 AEAEESEVEAFVEL
+676 L
-690 EETQPEMV
+690 EETQQEM
-698 LDEAIEQKS
+698 LLNEAIEQKN
-707 EFIHVAE
+707 EFIHGAD

-721 DVQSFANVLIAET
+721 DVQSFANVLIAE
-734 EENKLVVEEALVAE
+734 EQQVVEEALIAE
-748 EQPVVEE
+748 EQQVVEEAPVVEEQQVVEEALIAEEQQVVEEAPVVEEQQVVEEAPIVEEQQVVEE
-755 APIAEGK
+755 APIAE
-762 PVVEEAPVAEEQLVV
+762 EQQVV
-777 EEALVAEEQPVVEE
+777 EEALIVEEQRVVEE
-791 APIAEGKSVVEEAPV
+791 APIAEEQRVVEEAPIAEEQQVVEEAPV
-806 AEEQLVVEETT
+806 VEEQQVVEEAP
-817 IAEEKPVVPK
+817 IVEEQPVVQK

-846 QDRTRLMERHAART
+846 QDRTRLRERHAARMNA
-860 SVMQPSMGERVENKP
+860 MQPSMSERVENKP

-881 SPVQQVVVESRV
+881 QMQQEIIESQVEEKPMQQEIIESQVEEKPMQQVIVEPQVEEKPVQQVVVEPQVEEKPVQQVVVESRVEERPVQQVVVEPQVEERPVQQVVVESRV
-893 EEQPVKQVVVD
+893 EEQL
-904 PQVEEQ
+904 
-910 PMQQVV
+910 MQQVV
-916 VEPQVEEQPM
+916 VEPQV
-926 QQVVV
+926 
-931 EPQVKE
+931 
-937 QPMQQVVV
+937 
-945 EPQVE
+945 
-950 VQPMQQVVV
+950 
-959 EPQVKEQPMQQVVVE
+959 
-974 PQVKEQPMQQVVV
+974 
-987 EPQVEEQLG
+987 G
-996 QQMVVE
+996 
-1002 SQVEEKP
+1002 EKP
-1009 MQQVVVEQV
+1009 VQQVVVEQV
-1018 QKPISSTEVQEKAYV
+1018 QKPNSSTEVQEKAYV

-1043 VLQTPPTYTV
+1043 VLQTPPTYAI
-1053 PPLALLS
+1053 PPLTLLS
-1060 IPRQAALD
+1060 IPQQAALD
-1068 NKEWLEEQKELLD
+1068 NTEWLDEQKELLD

-1289 YNTIVSERE
+1289 YNTIVSGRE

-1425 KKQMKPNY
+1425 RKQMKPNY
-1433 LFQQEDL
+1433 LFKQEDL
-1440 LAKTEQSE
+1440 LAKTEQAE

-1493 GIISEARGT
+1493 GIISEGRGT

>member
-1 MLDWMKKL
+1 V
-9 FNKEEEQTAMN
+9 EEQSVV
-20 KEVPKQIES
+20 E
-29 QPKIPRVNH
+29 
-38 YTEAREA
+38 EAPIAE
-45 QMASRNAG
+45 
-53 KCRFPLIPDDGFDED
+53 
-68 DVREQPRFEEQ
+68 EQPVAEEAPIAEEQ
-79 HVQSGVYEDQP
+79 P
-90 TQRGIK
+90 
-96 VERSRRPYVEKVVA
+96 VA
-110 TYEEPEVQYEPDPEP
+110 EE
-125 VVKKVSVPSQESSR
+125 
-139 RPFRPTEMI
+139 
-148 SPIYGYNRPS
+148 
-158 VEKKVEKQEEEKER
+158 
-172 EDLEISVEGKSVV
+172 
-185 DAWLEKKGYTLSAF
+185 A
-199 SEGQTTTPSSSGR
+199 
-212 AGNQQEEQNHSKK
+212 
-225 EEKSVVDQ
+225 
-233 WLEKNG
+233 
-239 YEIERQEP
+239 P
-247 VVEEKEVVQE
+247 VVEE
-257 INTPQEVSA
+257 
-266 DEFLHKTIAERT
+266 
-278 EDAGKEKDV
+278 
-287 VVSNENSL
+287 
-295 QEELVD
+295 
-301 SQVEHED
+301 
-308 TILAEEMKCNT
+308 
-319 EIEKQTSEESVIV
+319 
-332 KAEEKLEE
+332 
-340 TIIVE
+340 
-345 IPEEFAEIAE
+345 
-355 TEEPEVE
+355 
-362 VTAETEESEEVEVTA
+362 
-377 ETEESEEVEVIA
+377 
-389 EAEESEEVEVTAET
+389 
-403 EESEEVEVTAETEES
+403 
-418 EEVEVTAEA
+418 
-427 EESEEVEV
+427 
-435 TAETE
+435 
-440 EFEEVK
+440 
-446 VIAEAEES
+446 
-454 EEAEVTTETEES
+454 
-466 EEVEEIAETE
+466 
-476 ESEEVE
+476 
-482 EIAEAEESEE
+482 
-492 VEVIAEA
+492 
-499 EESEEVEVTTETEES
+499 
-514 EEVEVTAETEESEE
+514 
-528 VEVTAEAEESE
+528 
-539 EVEVTAETEE
+539 
-549 FEEVKVIAEAEESEE
+549 
-564 AEVTT
+564 
-569 ETEESEE
+569 
-576 VEEIAETEESEEVE
+576 
-590 EIAEAEESEEVEV
+590 
-603 IAEAEESE
+603 
-611 EVEVTTETEESEE
+611 
-624 VEVTAETEESEEV
+624 
-637 EVTAEAE
+637 
-644 ESEEVEVTAETEE
+644 
-657 FEEVKVIAEAEE
+657 
-669 SEEVEEI
+669 
-676 AEAEESEVEAFVEL
+676 
-690 EETQPEMV
+690 
-698 LDEAIEQKS
+698 
-707 EFIHVAE
+707 
-714 ADEQTKK
+714 
-721 DVQSFANVLIAET
+721 QS
-734 EENKLVVEEALVAE
+734 VVEEAPIAEEQPVAEEAPVVE

-755 APIAEGK
+755 APIAEEQPVAEEA
-762 PVVEEAPVAEEQLVV
+762 PVVEEQPVAEETSVV
-777 EEALVAEEQPVVEE
+777 EEQPAAEETPIVEEQPVV
-791 APIAEGKSVVEEAPV
+791 
-806 AEEQLVVEETT
+806 Q
-817 IAEEKPVVPK
+817 K

-846 QDRTRLMERHAART
+846 QDRARLMERHASRT
-860 SVMQPSMGERVENKP
+860 NAMQPSMSERVENKP

-881 SPVQQVVVESRV
+881 Q
-893 EEQPVKQVVVD
+893 
-904 PQVEEQ
+904 PQVEEK

-916 VEPQVEEQPM
+916 VEPQVEE
-926 QQVVV
+926 
-931 EPQVKE
+931 K
-937 QPMQQVVV
+937 
-945 EPQVE
+945 
-950 VQPMQQVVV
+950 
-959 EPQVKEQPMQQVVVE
+959 
-974 PQVKEQPMQQVVV
+974 PMQQVVV
-987 EPQVEEQLG
+987 EPQVEEKPV
-996 QQMVVE
+996 QQVVVE
-1002 SQVEEKP
+1002 PQVEEKPVQQVVVEPQVEEKP
-1009 MQQVVVEQV
+1009 MQQVVVELQVEEKPVQQVVEPQVEEVQPVQQVVAEQV
-1018 QKPISSTEVQEKAYV
+1018 QKPISSTEVEEKAYV
-1033 VNQRENDMRN
+1033 VNQRENDVRN
-1043 VLQTPPTYTV
+1043 VLQTPPTYTI
-1053 PPLALLS
+1053 PSLTLLS
-1060 IPRQAALD
+1060 IPQQAALD
-1068 NKEWLEEQKELLD
+1068 NTEWLEEQKELLD

-1433 LFQQEDL
+1433 LFKQEDL
-1440 LAKTEQSE
+1440 LAKTEQAE
-1448 SEDELFFDACQFV
+1448 SEDELFLDACQFV

>member
-20 KEVPKQIES
+20 KEVPKQVES

-53 KCRFPLIPDDGFDED
+53 KCRFPLVPDNGFDEE
-68 DVREQPRFEEQ
+68 DVIETGHFEEQ
-79 HVQSGVYEDQP
+79 PVQAVTYENEP
-90 TQRGIK
+90 IQRGIK
-96 VERSRRPYVEKVVA
+96 VERSRRQYVEKVVS
-110 TYEEPEVQYEPDPEP
+110 TYEEPEMQYEPEREP
-125 VVKKVSVPSQESSR
+125 VVKKASTPAQESNR

-158 VEKKVEKQEEEKER
+158 VEKKEEKQEEVKER

-185 DAWLEKKGYTLSAF
+185 DAWLEKKGYTLSDF
-199 SEGQTTTPSSSGR
+199 SEGQAPTSSSHR
-212 AGNQQEEQNHSKK
+212 AANEQGEQQYEDSKK

-247 VVEEKEVVQE
+247 IVEEKEVVQE
-257 INTPQEVSA
+257 MSAPQEVPA
-266 DEFLHKTIAERT
+266 AELLHETIAEPM
-278 EDAGKEKDV
+278 EGAKQESDV
-287 VVSNENSL
+287 VDKNIL

-301 SQVEHED
+301 SKVEHED
-308 TILAEEMKCNT
+308 TILSEEIKRST
-319 EIEKQTSEESVIV
+319 EIEQPTIEVEKQAPEESVIV

-340 TIIVE
+340 TIVVE
-345 IPEEFAEIAE
+345 IP
-355 TEEPEVE
+355 
-362 VTAETEESEEVEVTA
+362 
-377 ETEESEEVEVIA
+377 EEVEVIA
-389 EAEESEEVEVTAET
+389 EAEEPEEVEVIT
-403 EESEEVEVTAETEES
+403 
-418 EEVEVTAEA
+418 
-427 EESEEVEV
+427 
-435 TAETE
+435 
-440 EFEEVK
+440 
-446 VIAEAEES
+446 
-454 EEAEVTTETEES
+454 
-466 EEVEEIAETE
+466 
-476 ESEEVE
+476 
-482 EIAEAEESEE
+482 EAEESEE

-499 EESEEVEVTTETEES
+499 EELEEVEPV
-514 EEVEVTAETEESEE
+514 A
-528 VEVTAEAEESE
+528 
-539 EVEVTAETEE
+539 
-549 FEEVKVIAEAEESEE
+549 
-564 AEVTT
+564 
-569 ETEESEE
+569 
-576 VEEIAETEESEEVE
+576 
-590 EIAEAEESEEVEV
+590 
-603 IAEAEESE
+603 
-611 EVEVTTETEESEE
+611 
-624 VEVTAETEESEEV
+624 
-637 EVTAEAE
+637 
-644 ESEEVEVTAETEE
+644 
-657 FEEVKVIAEAEE
+657 
-669 SEEVEEI
+669 
-676 AEAEESEVEAFVEL
+676 L
-690 EETQPEMV
+690 EEMQQEMV
-698 LDEAIEQKS
+698 LNEAIEQKN

-721 DVQSFANVLIAET
+721 DVQSFADVLI
-734 EENKLVVEEALVAE
+734 AE
-748 EQPVVEE
+748 EQPV
-755 APIAEGK
+755 
-762 PVVEEAPVAEEQLVV
+762 AEETSIV
-777 EEALVAEEQPVVEE
+777 EEQPVV
-791 APIAEGKSVVEEAPV
+791 
-806 AEEQLVVEETT
+806 Q
-817 IAEEKPVVPK
+817 K

-846 QDRTRLMERHAART
+846 QDRARLMERHASRT
-860 SVMQPSMGERVENKP
+860 NAMQSSKSERVENKP

-881 SPVQQVVVESRV
+881 QPQVEEKPMQQVIVEPQVEEKQMQQVVE
-893 EEQPVKQVVVD
+893 

-916 VEPQVEEQPM
+916 VEPQVEEQL
-926 QQVVV
+926 
-931 EPQVKE
+931 
-937 QPMQQVVV
+937 
-945 EPQVE
+945 
-950 VQPMQQVVV
+950 
-959 EPQVKEQPMQQVVVE
+959 
-974 PQVKEQPMQQVVV
+974 MQQVVV
-987 EPQVEEQLG
+987 EPQVEEAQP
-996 QQMVVE
+996 V
-1002 SQVEEKP
+1002 
-1009 MQQVVVEQV
+1009 QQVVAEQV
-1018 QKPISSTEVQEKAYV
+1018 QKPIPSTEVEEKAYV
-1033 VNQRENDMRN
+1033 VNQRENDVRN
-1043 VLQTPPTYTV
+1043 VLQTPPTYTI
-1053 PPLALLS
+1053 PSLTLLS
-1060 IPRQAALD
+1060 IPQQAALD
-1068 NKEWLEEQKELLD
+1068 NTEWLEEQKELLD

-1289 YNTIVSERE
+1289 YNTIVSGRE

-1433 LFQQEDL
+1433 LFKQEDL
-1440 LAKTEQSE
+1440 LAKTEQAE
-1448 SEDELFFDACQFV
+1448 SEDELFLDACQFV

-1493 GIISEARGT
+1493 GIISEGRGT

>member
-1 MLDWMKKL
+1 
-9 FNKEEEQTAMN
+9 
-20 KEVPKQIES
+20 
-29 QPKIPRVNH
+29 
-38 YTEAREA
+38 EA
-45 QMASRNAG
+45 
-53 KCRFPLIPDDGFDED
+53 
-68 DVREQPRFEEQ
+68 
-79 HVQSGVYEDQP
+79 
-90 TQRGIK
+90 
-96 VERSRRPYVEKVVA
+96 
-110 TYEEPEVQYEPDPEP
+110 
-125 VVKKVSVPSQESSR
+125 
-139 RPFRPTEMI
+139 
-148 SPIYGYNRPS
+148 
-158 VEKKVEKQEEEKER
+158 
-172 EDLEISVEGKSVV
+172 
-185 DAWLEKKGYTLSAF
+185 
-199 SEGQTTTPSSSGR
+199 
-212 AGNQQEEQNHSKK
+212 
-225 EEKSVVDQ
+225 
-233 WLEKNG
+233 
-239 YEIERQEP
+239 
-247 VVEEKEVVQE
+247 
-257 INTPQEVSA
+257 
-266 DEFLHKTIAERT
+266 
-278 EDAGKEKDV
+278 
-287 VVSNENSL
+287 
-295 QEELVD
+295 EEL
-301 SQVEHED
+301 
-308 TILAEEMKCNT
+308 
-319 EIEKQTSEESVIV
+319 
-332 KAEEKLEE
+332 
-340 TIIVE
+340 
-345 IPEEFAEIAE
+345 
-355 TEEPEVE
+355 
-362 VTAETEESEEVEVTA
+362 EEVEVIT
-377 ETEESEEVEVIA
+377 ETEELQEVEVIA
-389 EAEESEEVEVTAET
+389 EIKAPVVETFVAL
-403 EESEEVEVTAETEES
+403 
-418 EEVEVTAEA
+418 
-427 EESEEVEV
+427 
-435 TAETE
+435 
-440 EFEEVK
+440 
-446 VIAEAEES
+446 
-454 EEAEVTTETEES
+454 
-466 EEVEEIAETE
+466 EEIQQE
-476 ESEEVE
+476 
-482 EIAEAEESEE
+482 
-492 VEVIAEA
+492 
-499 EESEEVEVTTETEES
+499 
-514 EEVEVTAETEESEE
+514 
-528 VEVTAEAEESE
+528 
-539 EVEVTAETEE
+539 
-549 FEEVKVIAEAEESEE
+549 
-564 AEVTT
+564 
-569 ETEESEE
+569 
-576 VEEIAETEESEEVE
+576 
-590 EIAEAEESEEVEV
+590 
-603 IAEAEESE
+603 
-611 EVEVTTETEESEE
+611 
-624 VEVTAETEESEEV
+624 
-637 EVTAEAE
+637 
-644 ESEEVEVTAETEE
+644 
-657 FEEVKVIAEAEE
+657 
-669 SEEVEEI
+669 
-676 AEAEESEVEAFVEL
+676 
-690 EETQPEMV
+690 
-698 LDEAIEQKS
+698 DEAIEQKS

-714 ADEQTKK
+714 ADEQTKN
-721 DVQSFANVLIAET
+721 DVQSFANVLLAET
-734 EENKLVVEEALVAE
+734 EENKR
-748 EQPVVEE
+748 
-755 APIAEGK
+755 
-762 PVVEEAPVAEEQLVV
+762 VVEEAPVAEEQRVV
-777 EEALVAEEQPVVEE
+777 EETPVAEEQR
-791 APIAEGKSVVEEAPV
+791 VVEEAPV
-806 AEEQLVVEETT
+806 AEEQRVVEEAPV
-817 IAEEKPVVPK
+817 AEEQPVVKK

-846 QDRTRLMERHAART
+846 QDRTRLMERHAARANAMQH
-860 SVMQPSMGERVENKP
+860 SVNVRVENR
-875 VHQVEE
+875 
-881 SPVQQVVVESRV
+881 PVQQVVAE
-893 EEQPVKQVVVD
+893 

-916 VEPQVEEQPM
+916 AEPQVEEQPVQQVVAEPQVEEQLVQQVVAEPQVEEQPMQQVVAEPQVEEQPM

-931 EPQVKE
+931 ESQVEE

-945 EPQVE
+945 ES
-950 VQPMQQVVV
+950 
-959 EPQVKEQPMQQVVVE
+959 
-974 PQVKEQPMQQVVV
+974 
-987 EPQVEEQLG
+987 QVEEQS
-996 QQMVVE
+996 V
-1002 SQVEEKP
+1002 
-1009 MQQVVVEQV
+1009 QQVVAEPQMEERPVQQVVEEQV

-1043 VLQTPPTYTV
+1043 VLHTPPTYTV

-1060 IPRQAALD
+1060 IPQQSALD
-1068 NKEWLEEQKELLD
+1068 NTEWLDEQKELLD

-1425 KKQMKPNY
+1425 RKQMKPNY
-1433 LFQQEDL
+1433 LFKQEDL
-1440 LAKTEQSE
+1440 LAKTEQAE
-1448 SEDELFFDACQFV
+1448 SEDELFFEACQFV

-1482 AARLIEEMESQ
+1482 AARLIEEMQSQ

>member
-20 KEVPKQIES
+20 KEVPKQVES

-53 KCRFPLIPDDGFDED
+53 KCRFPLVPDNGFDEE
-68 DVREQPRFEEQ
+68 DVIETGRFEEQ
-79 HVQSGVYEDQP
+79 PVQAVTYENEP
-90 TQRGIK
+90 VQRGIK
-96 VERSRRPYVEKVVA
+96 VERSRRPYVEKVVS
-110 TYEEPEVQYEPDPEP
+110 TYEEPEMQYEPERES
-125 VVKKVSVPSQESSR
+125 VVKKASAPAQESNR

-158 VEKKVEKQEEEKER
+158 VEKKEEKQEEVKER

-185 DAWLEKKGYTLSAF
+185 DAWLEKKGYTLSDF
-199 SEGQTTTPSSSGR
+199 SEGQAPTSSSHR
-212 AGNQQEEQNHSKK
+212 AANQQGERQYEESKK

-247 VVEEKEVVQE
+247 IVEEKEVVQE
-257 INTPQEVSA
+257 MSAPQEVPA
-266 DEFLHKTIAERT
+266 AELLHETIAERM
-278 EDAGKEKDV
+278 EGAKQESDV
-287 VVSNENSL
+287 VDKNIL

-301 SQVEHED
+301 SKVEHED
-308 TILAEEMKCNT
+308 TILSEEIKRST
-319 EIEKQTSEESVIV
+319 EIEQPTIEVEKQAPEESVIV
-332 KAEEKLEE
+332 KAEEKLAE
-340 TIIVE
+340 TIVVE
-345 IPEEFAEIAE
+345 IPEEVEVIAE
-355 TEEPEVE
+355 
-362 VTAETEESEEVEVTA
+362 AEEVEVEVEEVEVIA
-377 ETEESEEVEVIA
+377 EAEEPEEVEVIA
-389 EAEESEEVEVTAET
+389 EAEESEEVEVVAET
-403 EESEEVEVTAETEES
+403 EELEEVEV
-418 EEVEVTAEA
+418 
-427 EESEEVEV
+427 
-435 TAETE
+435 
-440 EFEEVK
+440 
-446 VIAEAEES
+446 
-454 EEAEVTTETEES
+454 
-466 EEVEEIAETE
+466 IAETE
-476 ESEEVE
+476 EL
-482 EIAEAEESEE
+482 EE

-499 EESEEVEVTTETEES
+499 EESEEVEV
-514 EEVEVTAETEESEE
+514 
-528 VEVTAEAEESE
+528 
-539 EVEVTAETEE
+539 
-549 FEEVKVIAEAEESEE
+549 
-564 AEVTT
+564 
-569 ETEESEE
+569 
-576 VEEIAETEESEEVE
+576 IAETEAPEEVE
-590 EIAEAEESEEVEV
+590 PVA
-603 IAEAEESE
+603 
-611 EVEVTTETEESEE
+611 
-624 VEVTAETEESEEV
+624 
-637 EVTAEAE
+637 
-644 ESEEVEVTAETEE
+644 
-657 FEEVKVIAEAEE
+657 
-669 SEEVEEI
+669 
-676 AEAEESEVEAFVEL
+676 L
-690 EETQPEMV
+690 EEMQQEMV
-698 LDEAIEQKS
+698 LNEAIEQKN

-721 DVQSFANVLIAET
+721 DVQSFADVLIAE
-734 EENKLVVEEALVAE
+734 EQRVVEEAPVVEEQLVAEETPVVEGQSVVEEAPVIEEQSVVEEAPIAEETSIVE

-755 APIAEGK
+755 APIAEEQSVVEETPIVEEQSVVEEAPVVEEQRVVEEAPIAEEQSVAEEAPVVEEQSVVEETPVVEGQSVVEEA
-762 PVVEEAPVAEEQLVV
+762 PVVEEQRVVEEAPVAEEQS
-777 EEALVAEEQPVVEE
+777 VVEE
-791 APIAEGKSVVEEAPV
+791 APIVEE
-806 AEEQLVVEETT
+806 Q
-817 IAEEKPVVPK
+817 PVVQK

-846 QDRTRLMERHAART
+846 QDRARLMERHASRT
-860 SVMQPSMGERVENKP
+860 NGMQSSMSERVENKP

-881 SPVQQVVVESRV
+881 Q
-893 EEQPVKQVVVD
+893 
-904 PQVEEQ
+904 PQVEEK

-916 VEPQVEEQPM
+916 VEPQVEEKQM
-926 QQVVV
+926 QQ
-931 EPQVKE
+931 
-937 QPMQQVVV
+937 VV

-950 VQPMQQVVV
+950 
-959 EPQVKEQPMQQVVVE
+959 EK
-974 PQVKEQPMQQVVV
+974 PMQQVVV
-987 EPQVEEQLG
+987 EPQVEEKLM
-996 QQMVVE
+996 QQVVVE
-1002 SQVEEKP
+1002 PQVEEKP
-1009 MQQVVVEQV
+1009 MQQVVVEPQVEEVQPVQQVVAEQV
-1018 QKPISSTEVQEKAYV
+1018 QKPISSTEVEEKAYV
-1033 VNQRENDMRN
+1033 VNQRENDVRN
-1043 VLQTPPTYTV
+1043 VLQTPPTYTI
-1053 PPLALLS
+1053 PSLTLLS
-1060 IPRQAALD
+1060 IPQQAALD
-1068 NKEWLEEQKELLD
+1068 NTEWLEEQKELLD

-1289 YNTIVSERE
+1289 YNTIVSGRE

-1433 LFQQEDL
+1433 LFKQEDL
-1440 LAKTEQSE
+1440 LAKTEQAE
-1448 SEDELFFDACQFV
+1448 SEDELFLDACQFV

-1493 GIISEARGT
+1493 GIISEGRGT